1 MVQDVLPLSPLQEGL
16 LFHHRLTGEGTDLY
30 VGQVVID
37 LAGPVDVPAVR
48 RAAQALLERHDSLRA
63 CFRPRKSGEL
73 AQLVVRSAPLAWQEV
88 SASPAESEE
97 LIDAERERRFDL
109 ATPPL
114 LRFLLIRVEDGYRLA
129 LTFHHVVVDGWSLP
143 VLVREFLALCGQSAA
158 LPKARPFGDYLRWLG
173 GQDRDAALQAWR
185 DALGDVDEPTLVAPE
200 ASSQAALPKQVHR
213 ELSEEDTA
221 ALTRWARSNGLTLNT
236 VVQGVWGLVLGGFTG
251 RDDVVTGITVSGRP
265 PELDGVE
272 SMVGMF
278 INTVPLRVS
287 MKPQEQL
294 VGLLKRL
301 QAEQSALLPHQHV
314 GLTDSQGGR
323 ELFDTLCAFQNYPS
337 SGSTVEGGLAVTKIA
352 ARGGDATHYPL
363 TFIVGPGRTL
373 RFHLDYRPDVLDL
386 ATVESLADQ
395 VLRLFALVPGSGDVP
410 VGGIQLLGD
419 AERADVQRR
428 GEGPGDVADL
438 GATIPELF
446 EAQARRT
453 PDATAVVCGA
463 TALSYAELNETSNR
477 LAHHLIDRG
486 MGPGSVVALL
496 LPREP
501 ELVPAVLGVLK
512 SGAAYLPIDPVQPVE
527 RIRFLLG
534 DASAT
539 VLLTVRSQAE
549 RLPADLPADVVVLD
563 DEDLLTHYP
572 ATNVVERAVPLL
584 PQHTA
589 YVIYTSGSTGE
600 PKGVVVTH
608 QNVVRLMT
616 ATERHFGFAETDV
629 WTLFHSYAFDF
640 SVWELWGPLLYG
652 GKLVVVPHDVSRSPE
667 DFLALLA
674 EQRVTFLNQ
683 TPSAFY
689 QLVQADAEN
698 PGHELALRHV
708 VFGGEALEPARLAD
722 WYARHPSDAP
732 LLSNMYGITETTVHV
747 SYLALNEDVSRSM
760 IGGPIAD
767 LSAYVL
773 DDNLR
778 LVAPG
783 VTGELYI
790 AGSGLAQGYL
800 NQPGRTATRFVAN
813 PFGAGRLYRTGD
825 LARWTAAGLEYLG
838 RSDHQV
844 KVRGF
849 RIELG
854 EIEAKIVAQPEVTD
868 AAVVLREITA
878 GDEGLVAY
886 VVGDVDVRALR
897 DRLTGVLPEY
907 MVPAAFVV
915 LDALPLTVNGKLDRK
930 ALPAPERAVS
940 ARSRAARNP
949 REEILCGLFAEVLG
963 VATVGVDD
971 DFFQLGGHSL
981 LAVRLAGRIRS
992 TLKAELSIQQIFGN
1006 PTPAGLA
1013 ACLDGAD
1020 EARAGVVAVP
1030 RPEEIPLS
1038 SGQQRLWFLHR
1049 FEEPNA
1055 VYNLPMALRVSGRLD
1070 VERLRQA
1077 LADVVARHEVLRTVY
1092 AEGTDGPVQ
1101 IVLPDAVAALEVVSC
1116 TEDELADRLAA
1127 ASGHVFDLT
1136 TECPVRVTVFEAG
1149 DESVV
1154 LVLVHHIAGD
1164 GWSVS
1169 LLLRELGELYAGR
1182 TLPALDVQYADY
1194 ALWQRETLGAED
1206 DPASLA
1212 ARQLGYWRTRLAGLP
1227 AQLELPADRPRP
1239 AVASYRGDRVEFDVS
1254 PELHA
1259 ALSALARNT
1268 GTSVFMVV
1276 QAALAVLLFRMG
1288 GGTDIPIGTPVAGR
1302 VDEAVEGLVGFFV
1315 NSLVLRTDVS
1325 GDPAFAELLGRV
1337 RDADLDAY
1345 ANQDVPFERLVE
1357 VLNPERSLGRHPL
1370 FQVMLTFDN
1379 AGLGLTAGELG
1390 GLFGADVTPQQIRA
1404 AAAKF
1409 DLLFT
1414 FSERQDGLRGALLY
1428 STDLFESATARH
1440 LADRL
1445 LRVLENVVT
1454 EPGRRVGEIDVLLP
1468 ADRFD
1473 EWNDTAAEVP
1483 ATTLAELFS
1492 QQVRRT
1498 PDAQALVFEDESLS
1512 YVELDERATRLAR
1525 VLVRHGAGPGGLVA
1539 VSVPRS
1545 IDLVVSLLA
1554 AHKAGA
1560 AYVPVDPGYP
1570 AERIAHVLAD
1580 SKPSLV
1586 VTEEFLGG
1594 LDLAAED
1601 ATPFDS
1607 GLLPAHPAYVI
1618 YTSGS
1623 TGKPKGA
1630 VIPHSGIVNRLLWMQ
1645 HEYGLTAGDRVLQK
1659 TPAGFDVSVWE
1670 FFWPLVTGA
1679 TLVVAKPDGHRDP
1692 AYLAELIGR
1701 ERITTVH
1708 FVPSMLQEFLAE
1720 PLAADCTGLRRV
1732 ICSGEALPD
1741 SARRRFAELLPAG
1754 LHNLYG
1760 PTEASV
1766 DVTYWECVPGTED
1779 AVVPIGRPV
1788 WNTRVHVL
1796 DRFLRPVPAGVP
1808 GELYLAGVQLAD
1820 AYLNRPSLTAQRFVA
1835 GPQGR
1840 MYRTGDLARWNPQ
1853 GYLEFL
1859 GRTDDQVKIRG
1870 FRIELGEIESVLAS
1884 HPAVDHVAVL
1894 ARELRPGD
1902 LSLVAYVVG
1911 GADFADLRAHA
1922 GVSLPEHMVP
1932 WTFVRMDVLPVTAH
1946 GKLDRA
1952 ALPLPEAPVTAGR
1965 PPRTTRERELCA
1977 LFAEVLGVAEVSADD
1992 NFFER
1997 GGHSLL
2003 VARLVS
2009 RIRQGLG
2016 ADLTMRQVF
2025 EAPTPELLAR
2035 TVGPAA
2041 RRLELTADQRRLWL
2055 LHNLQESSA
2064 LYNVPEAVRLRG
2076 KLDLARLRGA
2086 LSAVVTAN
2094 PALRTLLVDET
2105 HALLLDEFEL
2115 EITELEQLDDFA
2127 LRPFDLTAEIP
2138 VRAGLLR
2145 LAADDHVLLLVMHH
2159 SAGRGWSSFGDQL
2172 TAAYR
2177 GEPVLPI
2184 ATTPATGESVGHWE
2198 RVLADLPDELGL
2210 PTDRPRPPVATHRGD
2225 AIDFDLPPGIGF
2237 AEVHAALLT
2246 VLHRLGAGTDLVLG
2260 TPVEGRADDA
2270 LVLRTDVEGVTT
2282 FAELVERA
2290 SETLRIAREHQ
2301 DVPFEQLVELVNPV
2315 RSRAR
2320 HPLFQIVLSAAADI
2334 SFEGMEC
2341 GRYPVHTGTS
2351 RFDLHLTVRP
2361 SGATLE
2367 FSTDLFDHTTAASIV
2382 DRLRTVLTE
2391 QGVLAGIELLTEDE
2405 RRHLLD
2411 VVNDTAVDIEARSI
2425 VEWFED
2431 TAARQPDALAVI
2443 GRGDSLTYRELNEQA
2458 NGLAHWLT
2466 ERGAGPE
2473 DLVALALPKS
2483 EQTIVAVL
2491 GVLKSGAAYLPLELS
2506 HPADRRQAVLDN
2518 ARPAFTVTPEDLANI
2533 EPRADNPHVTCSEE
2547 HPAYVVYTSGS
2558 TGKPKGVVIPRHALL
2573 NAMTAFAPIF
2583 GLGPSDRMVA
2593 VAPVGFDMAKPELF
2607 LAVLSGAILVVPD
2620 ADESRDPAVLR
2631 ELLRDATVLQATPSL
2646 WQALLGEVEPGELS
2660 GIRAFIGA
2668 EALPVDL
2675 MRRLRAEVP
2684 SLTNLY
2690 GPTETT
2696 VWSTSSE
2703 IGVDVLAPAIGRPLA
2718 NTQVYV
2724 LDSALRLVPPGVPGE
2739 LYISGDGV
2747 ARGYLNRPGLSAERF
2762 VANPFGSGRMYRTGD
2777 LVSWNADGELR
2788 FLGRVDHQV
2797 KVRGFRIELGEIE
2810 AALVAQPG
2818 VRQCVVLAREDR
2830 PGDVRLVAYVVGEH
2844 DVAGLRSALPDYM
2857 VPSAFVRLES
2867 FPLNVNGKID
2877 RKALPAPEYGSAAG
2891 RAPRTPT
2898 EEILCGLFADVLGAS
2913 EVSPDDSFFELGGHS
2928 LLAIQLLSRIRS
2940 TLNAEISV
2948 RQLFETPTV
2957 AGVAEAVRHAET
2969 GRVGVRPVVPRPDR
2983 VPLSFVQ
2990 QRLWF
2995 MNRVEGASATYNIPL
3010 TLRLSGALDV
3020 AALRAAI
3027 ADVVE
3032 RHEPLR
3038 TVFAEDGDGAYQ
3050 VVLDAVEPPLLV
3062 VPATEE
3068 NLEAQRAEA
3077 ARYAFDLAAEI
3088 PVRSW
3093 LFELG
3098 GEERLLLVLIHHIA
3112 GDGWSMPVLVRDL
3125 ATAYAARKAG
3135 DAPQWTPLPVTYADY
3150 TLWQRDQL
3158 DGGAIED
3165 QLGYWTETLADLPTE
3180 LQLPV
3185 DRPRP
3190 AVPTYQGGRIEF
3202 TLPPELHAGLLRL
3215 ARQSRAS
3222 LFMVAQAAV
3231 ATLLTRL
3238 GGGTDI
3244 PIGSPVAGR
3253 TDSATDDLVGLFIN
3267 TLVLRTDTS
3276 GDPTVA
3282 ELVERVR
3289 DIDLGAYAN
3298 QDVPFE
3304 RLVEVLN
3311 PERALA
3317 RQPLC
3322 QTVLTVDSTDQQSAT
3337 AQVEGLLGVTITPGT
3352 TETGVARTDL
3362 LFGLAEKRGDNGAP
3376 AGVRG
3381 ALLYSADL
3389 FDDDTAR
3396 RMARRFVL
3404 ILEAMAAAPDRRIG
3418 AIDVLE
3424 PAERHR
3430 MLVEWNDTGH
3440 EVVPATLPELFT
3452 RQIARTP
3459 DALALVEGEV
3469 EVSYAEL
3476 GERVRRFA
3484 SVLAGRGVGKGS
3496 LVAIVM
3502 PRSIDLVVAIM
3513 AVVHT
3518 GAAYVPIEPDYPAE
3532 RIRFTFEDAKP
3543 ALVITTPDVVL
3554 PAGPEQIYVT
3564 DGGCA
3569 DFAHPELS
3577 PLDPVYV
3584 IYTSGSTGRPKGVVI
3599 EHGPLNLYLSYV
3611 AENYPSVAG
3620 RTLLHSPVAFDLT
3633 VTSLLAPLVT
3643 GGCVQVAPLA
3653 EGTEVRRPTFLKVT
3667 PAHMSL
3673 LLALPEEFSPT
3684 GELVVG
3690 GEALMSEVVR
3700 QWLARNPGATVI
3712 NEGGATEATVGC
3724 IVERVRVGDP
3734 LAPGEVPVGRGTWNT
3749 QIYVLDDALQPV
3761 APRVRGELYIAGDML
3776 AQGYLNRPGLTA
3788 SRFVANPFGTGRL
3801 YRTGDWARWN
3811 DDGRLLYLGRV
3822 DDQVKV
3828 RGYRVE
3834 LGEVETAVLGAR
3846 GVARGTVIVREDN
3859 PGDRRLTAYV
3869 VPEPGVTV
3877 DPQAIRD
3884 EVSLSLP
3891 EYMVPAAVLVLDDL
3905 PLTGN
3910 GKVNRSAL
3918 PAPDWGAAA
3927 GGRAPRTPRE
3937 AVLCG
3942 LFAEVLGVAEVGV
3955 DDDFFDLGGHSLLVT
3970 KLVSRMRES
3979 LSAEVSIRQLFE
3991 TPTVAG
3997 LATALGSASGAR
4009 AGVRAITPRPERLPL
4024 SYAQQRL
4031 WFMNKLEGP
4040 SPTYNIRG
4048 AMRMEG
4054 PLDRDALRQALV
4066 DVVTR
4071 HETLRTLF
4079 GEDADGPFQMVL
4091 PEARPGFTVVHTT
4104 ESELL
4109 EKLDLASQHGFDLA
4123 TELPLRAVLF
4133 VTGPQSHVLL
4143 LLLHHIAGDG
4153 WSGPLLSRDLTA
4165 AYAARAAGEA
4175 PQWSELPVQYAD
4187 YTLWQREVLGDENDQ
4202 DSTISKQLAYWK
4214 EALHG
4219 LPAELT
4225 LPADRPRPAVAS
4237 YRGGTLEFDVPD
4249 ELYASL
4255 TRVARETGATL
4266 FMVLQAALATLLT
4279 RLGAGTDIPLGSP
4292 IAGRT
4297 DEALAGLVGFFVNTL
4312 VLRTDVSGDPAFT
4325 ELVGR
4330 VRDVN
4335 LGAYANQDV
4344 PFERLV
4350 EVLNPE
4356 RSLSRH
4362 PLFQVTLSLNNVDRA
4377 VDASSIS
4384 TGLDVRGMTVDDDT
4398 AKVDLGVYLQ
4408 EANGTLTGAIEFAT
4422 DLFDEVTART
4432 LAARFVLVLQ
4442 AIAADPSVR
4451 VSEVDVLSEP
4461 ERHRLLVERNDTALP
4476 LPVWSFAEMFER
4488 QVARTPD
4495 AIAVEFEGIR
4505 LTYAE
4510 LNQRANRLAHLLIER
4525 GTGPESLV
4533 ALAMPRSEEWI
4544 TSMLAAVKAGAAYL
4558 PLDASQTEERI
4569 RQVLSDARPSVVLVD
4584 KDSRG
4589 AMEQLVTEPL
4599 LVVDDNDTAAETE
4612 AMSCF
4617 NPAVRASRDSL
4628 AYVIYTSGSTGRPK
4642 GVAVTNSGLASMLRS
4657 HVDKLGMRPGARALQ
4672 LLSLSFDASVADVGK
4687 TLVSGATLV
4696 LGPHAR
4702 ELDGR
4707 QLTDLIVEQG
4717 ITHLMLPPPLLA
4729 TINAAD
4735 VPEVWSICSGGEAMT
4750 PELARQWTAGGR
4762 RLVIGYGPT
4771 ETTVAPTM
4779 TQPLGV
4785 DEVPHIGRPVPNT
4798 RAYVLDERL
4807 QLVPDGMIGEL
4818 YLAGHGLARGYVSQ
4832 PGMTAERFVASPF
4845 GGRMYRTGDL
4855 VRWNRSGNLEFAGR
4869 VDDQV
4874 KVRGFRI
4881 ELGEVRAVLA
4891 AGADVEQVAVVVR
4904 EDQPGDQRL
4913 VAYAVPVEG
4922 AVLRPAD
4929 LRRRAAEVLPDYMVP
4944 SAVIVL
4950 PELPLNANHKV
4961 DVRALPAPDY
4971 SASSSGRLP
4980 RSPREEILCELFASV
4995 LGVDRV
5001 GIDDSFFELGGHSLL
5016 ATRLVSRISATL
5028 GGDLG
5033 IRQVFEAP
5041 TVAGLAE
5048 VLESGLGVRPRMRR
5062 MPADGDLPLSF
5073 GQRRLWFVNQ
5083 FEGPN
5088 ATYNM
5093 RLALRLN
5100 GPLDRAALA
5109 AALSDVAG
5117 RHESLRTVFAETD
5130 NGPVQVVLPE
5140 PTLELEVVQA
5150 TDLDAQVRAAA
5161 SLGFDLAAEPPVRA
5175 WLFASGPES
5184 HVLLLSVHHILA
5196 DGWSMSV
5203 LSRDLVQA
5211 YTARCAGAAP
5221 EFAPLDLR
5229 YTDYALCQREAL
5241 GSEDD
5246 PDSVISGQLA
5256 HWTSKL
5262 RDLPAELRLPVDRPR
5277 PATASYRG
5285 AQVDFTLP
5293 AEVHAGLAAL
5303 GKSSGASMFMV
5314 LQAAVAAVLN
5324 RFGAGADV
5332 PIGTVVAGRT
5342 DDALSELVG
5351 FFLNT
5356 LVLRTDVSGDPS
5368 FEQLVA
5374 RVRETDLDAFDHQEL
5389 PFERLV
5395 DALSSERSMS
5405 RHPLFQVL
5413 LSLNNTADP
5422 ARAVPALPDV
5432 EVAPYEASLGVA
5444 KFDLMFAFDELPGGG
5459 IAGTVEY
5466 ATDLFDQETVD
5477 RIADGFGRIAAAVAA
5492 DPATR
5497 ISALDVL
5504 DVAERSWLEGGGPD
5518 ASVLGG
5524 EVRAQLE
5531 SGSDAAPDVTV
5542 LDLFAA
5548 QVARTP
5554 DAVAVS
5560 GAHELTYAQLD
5571 TAANALARRVLAE
5584 GARPDRPVALLLERS
5599 AEYVVAV
5606 LGVLKAGSAYLPVDV
5621 SAPEDRVQR
5630 ILAAARPDVVIREVD
5645 VTAAAQAPDVPVFA
5659 DQLACLMFTSGST
5672 GEPKGVG
5679 VRHRDIAALATD
5691 SRFGTAADVVPL
5703 HSHVAFDAS
5712 TYELWVPLSRG
5723 GRVVVVPGELDAVT
5737 IESLGV
5743 TALWLTAGLFRVIAQ
5758 ESPECLRGVR
5768 EVWTGGDVVPA
5779 AAVRAVR
5786 EACPG
5791 ITVVD
5796 GYGPTETTT
5805 FATSFR
5811 IEPDSVVPDRVPIGR
5826 PLDGMATYV
5835 LDDSLGVVPIGVVGE
5850 LYIAGAGLARG
5861 YVGKPAATAER
5872 FVASPFGGRMYRTG
5886 DLVRWNADGQ
5896 LEFQG
5901 RADDQVKIRGFR
5913 VEPGE
5918 VETALRQLPGV
5929 AEAAV
5934 VVGTGE
5940 HKRLIGYVVGDVD
5953 GAVVREALAQTLP
5966 SYLVPA
5972 AIVVLEAL
5980 PLTANGKLDRKAL
5993 PEPGFTARVTAP
6005 GTEREELLCRLF
6017 AEVLGLPE
6025 VGVDDEFFAL
6035 GGDSIMSIQLASR
6048 ARRAGLALT
6057 AKDIFEHNT
6066 PQALALVAT
6075 STVEDLVEE
6084 PGVGEVELTPIMR
6097 HFAGIGGPIEKLSQ
6111 WRVVQT
6117 PAGCTEEKLTRT
6129 IQALV
6134 DHHDVLRLRI
6144 GADWRAEIVPSLP
6157 VRITR
6162 VQTDD
6167 LREMA
6172 GHATAA
6178 RDRLAL
6184 DNMMEVVWFDRG
6196 AEPGRLFLI
6205 LSHFAVDGVSWRILL
6220 PDLAEAWAAIDR
6232 GEQPALQPVRTSFRG
6247 WAKRLAEWG
6256 ARGQDQDYWREV
6268 VDVPPL
6274 FDHAEDRD
6282 TISDAKSLSLT
6293 LPADV
6298 TAALLTTVPE
6308 AFSARINE
6316 VLLAGLAMAVRD
6328 VRSVPSFLVDLE
6340 GHGRHDELVGKVDTS
6355 RTVGWFTS
6363 MHPVRLDPG
6372 VFDQRDAWSGGPAAG
6387 QILKRVK
6394 ETLRGVPDHGL
6405 GHGFAGVS
6413 GRAAIGFNYLGR
6425 FTESSTVDAGD
6436 WSVLGDLAGI
6446 CGQDPGL
6453 RMPHP
6458 IEVAA
6463 VTRDRAGGPVLVA
6476 EWVWSGRLLT
6486 EDEMRALA
6494 TRWFEA
6500 LTAIARHAE
6509 NPDAGGHTP
6518 SDVALTELSQAE
6530 IDLLEEEY

>member
-1 MVQDVLPLSPLQEGL
+1 MSRQSRVVQDVLPLSPLQEGL

-37 LAGPVDVPAVR
+37 LAGPVDVPALR
-48 RAAQALLERHDSLRA
+48 RAAQALLERHDGLRA

-73 AQLVVRSAPLAWQEV
+73 AQLVVRSVPAAWQEV
-88 SASPAESEE
+88 RATADESEE
-97 LIDAERERRFDL
+97 LIEAERLRRFDL

-114 LRFLLIRVEDGYRLA
+114 LRFLLIATGDGHRLV

-143 VLVREFLALCGQSAA
+143 VLVRELLALCGQEAA

-173 GQDRDAALQAWR
+173 RQDRDAALRAWR
-185 DALGDVDEPTLVAPE
+185 DALGDVGEPTLVAPDVSPE
-200 ASSQAALPKQVHR
+200 AVLPEQVHR
-213 ELSEEDTA
+213 ALSEEDTS
-221 ALTRWARSNGLTLNT
+221 ALVAWARSNGLTLNT

-251 RDDVVTGITVSGRP
+251 RADVVTGSTVSGRP

-278 INTVPLRVS
+278 INTVPLRVRTN
-287 MKPQEQL
+287 PREE
-294 VGLLKRL
+294 LLELLRRL
-301 QAEQSALLPHQHV
+301 QSEQSALLPHQHV

-323 ELFDTLCAFQNYPS
+323 ELFDTLYAFQNYPS
-337 SGSTVEGGLAVTKIA
+337 SGSAAQGGLAVTAVA

-373 RFHLDYRPDVLDL
+373 RFHLDHRPDALDTR
-386 ATVESLADQ
+386 TVEALADQ
-395 VLRLFALVPGSGDVP
+395 VLRLLSQVPRLAHVP
-410 VGGIQLLGD
+410 VGRIALLGEED
-419 AERADVQRR
+419 RAAVRRR
-428 GEGPGDVADL
+428 GEGPGDVARVD
-438 GATIPELF
+438 ASIPELF
-446 EAQARRT
+446 EARVRRA
-453 PDATAVVCGA
+453 PDAVAVVSEGTELTYGA
-463 TALSYAELNETSNR
+463 LDEAANR
-477 LAHHLIDRG
+477 VAHDLADRG

-496 LPREP
+496 LPRGP

-512 SGAAYLPIDPVQPVE
+512 SGAAYLPIDPVQPVD
-527 RIRFLLG
+527 RVRYLLG
-534 DASAT
+534 DADAA
-539 VLLTVRSQAE
+539 VLLTVREQAD

-563 DEDLLTHYP
+563 DLPEHLPVT
-572 ATNVVERAVPLL
+572 AVERVVPLL
-584 PQHTA
+584 PQHPA

-608 QNVVRLMT
+608 ENVVRLMT

-640 SVWELWGPLLYG
+640 SVWELWGPLLHG
-652 GKLVVVPHDVSRSPE
+652 GKLVVVPHDVSRSPGE
-667 DFLALLA
+667 FLELLA
-674 EQRVTFLNQ
+674 EHRVTFLNQ

-689 QLVQADAEN
+689 QLAQADAEN
-698 PGHELALRHV
+698 PGRALALRHV
-708 VFGGEALEPARLAD
+708 VFGGEALEPARLAG
-722 WYARHPSDAP
+722 WYARHPDGP

-747 SYLALNEDVSRSM
+747 SHLALDATVSRSL

-773 DDNLR
+773 DHDLR

-783 VTGELYI
+783 VTGELYV
-790 AGSGLAQGYL
+790 AGAGLARGYL
-800 NQPGRTATRFVAN
+800 NQPGRTSARFVAN
-813 PFGAGRLYRTGD
+813 PFGTGRLYRTGD
-825 LARWTAAGLEYLG
+825 LARWTDDGLEYLG
-838 RSDHQV
+838 RSDQQV

-854 EIEAKIVAQPEVTD
+854 EIEAKIVAQPGVAD

-886 VVGDVDVRALR
+886 VVGDVEPAALR
-897 DRLTGVLPEY
+897 DRLGDALPAY

-915 LDALPLTVNGKLDRK
+915 LDALPLTVNGKLDRA
-930 ALPAPERAVS
+930 ALPAPDRTTS
-940 ARSRAARNP
+940 ARSRAARTP

-963 VATVGVDD
+963 VASVGVDD
-971 DFFQLGGHSL
+971 DFFLLGGHSL
-981 LAVRLAGRIRS
+981 LAVRLAGRVRS
-992 TLKAELSIQQIFGN
+992 TLKAEVSIQQIFGS
-1006 PTPAGLA
+1006 PTPAGIA
-1013 ACLDGAD
+1013 ACLDGAG

-1030 RPEEIPLS
+1030 RPAEVPLS
-1038 SGQQRLWFLHR
+1038 SGQRRLWFLHR

-1070 VERLRQA
+1070 ADRLRQA
-1077 LADVVARHEVLRTVY
+1077 LAGVVARHEVLRTVY
-1092 AEGTDGPVQ
+1092 AEGTGGPVQ
-1101 IVLPDAVAALEVVSC
+1101 VVLPDAVAALDVVPC
-1116 TEDELADRLAA
+1116 HEDELADRLAE
-1127 ASGHVFDLT
+1127 ASGHVFDLGA
-1136 TECPVRVTVFEAG
+1136 ECPVRVTVFETGA
-1149 DESVV
+1149 ESVV
-1154 LVLVHHIAGD
+1154 LVLLHHIAGD

-1182 TLPALDVQYADY
+1182 ALPELEVQYADY
-1194 ALWQRETLGAED
+1194 ALWQAEVLGAEGD
-1206 DPASLA
+1206 DDSPA
-1212 ARQLGYWRTRLAGLP
+1212 ARQLGYWRARLAGLP
-1227 AQLELPADRPRP
+1227 TQLELPTDRPRP
-1239 AVASYRGDRVEFDVS
+1239 AVASYRGDRVEFDVP

-1259 ALSALARNT
+1259 GLTALARGT

-1276 QAALAVLLFRMG
+1276 QAALAVLLSRMG
-1288 GGTDIPIGTPVAGR
+1288 GGTDVPIGTPVAGR

-1325 GDPAFAELLGRV
+1325 GDPAFSELLGRV
-1337 RDADLDAY
+1337 RDADLEAY
-1345 ANQDVPFERLVE
+1345 ANQDVSFERLVE
-1357 VLNPERSLGRHPL
+1357 VLNPERSLSRHPL

-1379 AGLGLTAGELG
+1379 AGLGLTADELG
-1390 GLFGADVTPQQIRA
+1390 GLFGARVAPQPVRA

-1414 FSERQDGLRGALLY
+1414 FGDRGDGLRGALLY
-1428 STDLFESATARH
+1428 STDLFEAATARN
-1440 LADRL
+1440 LTARL
-1445 LRVLENVVT
+1445 LRVLESVVAA
-1454 EPGRRVGEIDVLLP
+1454 PGRKVAEIDVLLP
-1468 ADRFD
+1468 ADRFA
-1473 EWNDTAAEVP
+1473 EWNDTSADVP
-1483 ATTLAELFS
+1483 STTLAELFRE
-1492 QQVRRT
+1492 QVRRT

-1512 YVELDERATRLAR
+1512 YAELDDRATRLAR

-1539 VSVPRS
+1539 VSLPRS
-1545 IDLVVSLLA
+1545 TGLVVALLA
-1554 AHKAGA
+1554 VHKAGA

-1570 AERIAHVLAD
+1570 AERIAHVLED
-1580 SKPSLV
+1580 SRPSLV
-1586 VTEEFLGG
+1586 LTGEFLDG
-1594 LDLAAED
+1594 LDLSAED
-1601 ATPFDS
+1601 PAPFDS

-1630 VIPHSGIVNRLLWMQ
+1630 VIPHAGIVNRLLWMQ
-1645 HEYGLTAGDRVLQK
+1645 HEYGLTADDRVLQK

-1692 AYLAELIGR
+1692 AYLAGLIRR

-1720 PLAADCTGLRRV
+1720 PSAALCTGLRRV
-1732 ICSGEALPD
+1732 ICSGEALPG

-1766 DVTYWECVPGTED
+1766 DVTHWECVDGED

-1835 GPQGR
+1835 GPGGR
-1840 MYRTGDLARWNPQ
+1840 MYRTGDLARWNPR

-1870 FRIELGEIESVLAS
+1870 FRVELGEVESVLAS

-1902 LSLVAYVVG
+1902 LTLVAYVVG
-1911 GADFADLRAHA
+1911 AADFAGLREHA
-1922 GVSLPEHMVP
+1922 STSLPEHMVP
-1932 WTFVRMDVLPVTAH
+1932 WTFVRMDALPVSAH
-1946 GKLDRA
+1946 GKLDRG
-1952 ALPLPEAPVTAGR
+1952 ALPLPEAPAGGGR
-1965 PPRTTRERELCA
+1965 APRTTRERELCA
-1977 LFAEVLGVAEVSADD
+1977 LFAEVLGVSGVGADD

-2009 RIRQGLG
+2009 RIRQDLG
-2016 ADLTMRQVF
+2016 AGLTMRQVF
-2025 EAPTPELLAR
+2025 EAPTPESLAR
-2035 TVGPAA
+2035 TIGPSA

-2086 LSAVVTAN
+2086 LSAVVAAT

-2115 EITELEQLDDFA
+2115 EIAELAELEDFA

-2138 VRAGLLR
+2138 VRAGLHR
-2145 LAADDHVLLLVMHH
+2145 LADDDHVLLLVMHH

-2172 TAAYR
+2172 AAAYR
-2177 GEPVLPI
+2177 GEPVR
-2184 ATTPATGESVGHWE
+2184 ATAVTPATGESAEHWR
-2198 RVLADLPDELGL
+2198 RVLADLPDEVS
-2210 PTDRPRPPVATHRGD
+2210 PPADRPRPPVAAHRGD
-2225 AIDFDLPPGIGF
+2225 AIDFDLPQGTGF
-2237 AEVHAALLT
+2237 AEVHAAVLT

-2282 FAELVERA
+2282 FDELVARA
-2290 SETLRIAREHQ
+2290 AETLRTAREHQ
-2301 DVPFEQLVELVNPV
+2301 DVPFEQLVELAGAV

-2320 HPLFQIVLSAAADI
+2320 HPLFQVVLSAAGDL
-2334 SFEGMEC
+2334 SFDGLEAT
-2341 GRYPVHTGTS
+2341 RYPVHTGTS
-2351 RFDLHLTVRP
+2351 RFDLHLTVR
-2361 SGATLE
+2361 SGCATLE
-2367 FSTDLFDHTTAASIV
+2367 FSTDLFDRATAQSFV
-2382 DRLRTVLTE
+2382 DRLRTVLAE
-2391 QGVLAGIELLTEDE
+2391 RGELAAIELLTEDE
-2405 RRHLLD
+2405 RHHL
-2411 VVNDTAVDIEARSI
+2411 VETVNATAVTVEAGSV

-2443 GRGDSLTYRELNEQA
+2443 GRGDSLTYRELDERA
-2458 NGLAHWLT
+2458 NGLAHWLAG
-2466 ERGAGPE
+2466 RGAGPE

-2483 EQTIVAVL
+2483 EQTVVAVL
-2491 GVLKSGAAYLPLELS
+2491 GVLKSGAAYLPLELG
-2506 HPADRRQAVLDN
+2506 HPAERRQAVLDD
-2518 ARPAFTVTPEDLANI
+2518 ARPAFTVTPEDLAAV
-2533 EPRADNPHVTCSEE
+2533 EPRADAPRVACRGE

-2558 TGKPKGVVIPRHALL
+2558 TGRPKGVVISRHALL
-2573 NAMTAFAPIF
+2573 NAMTAFAPVF
-2583 GLGPSDRMVA
+2583 GLSPRDRMVA

-2607 LAVLSGAILVVPD
+2607 LAVLSGAVLVVPD
-2620 ADESRDPAVLR
+2620 AGESRDPAVLR
-2631 ELLRDATVLQATPSL
+2631 ALLRDATVLQATPSL
-2646 WQALLGEVEPGELS
+2646 WQALLGEVEPGELA

-2703 IGVDVLAPAIGRPLA
+2703 IGVDTPAPAIGRPLA

-2724 LDSALRLVPPGVPGE
+2724 LDPALRLVPPGVPGE

-2762 VANPFGSGRMYRTGD
+2762 VANPFGAGRMYRTGD
-2777 LVSWNADGELR
+2777 LVSWTADGELR
-2788 FLGRVDHQV
+2788 FLGRADHQV
-2797 KVRGFRIELGEIE
+2797 KVRGFRIELGEVE
-2810 AALVAQPG
+2810 AALAAQPG
-2818 VRQCVVLAREDR
+2818 VRQSVVLAREDR

-2844 DVAGLRSALPDYM
+2844 DVAGLRSVLPDYM
-2857 VPSAFVRLES
+2857 VPSAFVQLES
-2867 FPLNVNGKID
+2867 LPLNVNGKID
-2877 RKALPAPEYGSAAG
+2877 RKALPAPEYGSTAG
-2891 RAPRTPT
+2891 RAPRTPA
-2898 EEILCGLFADVLGAS
+2898 EEILCGLFAEVLGAAA
-2913 EVSPDDSFFELGGHS
+2913 VSPDDSFFELGGHS
-2928 LLAIQLLSRIRS
+2928 LLAVQLLSRIRS

-2957 AGVAEAVRHAET
+2957 AGVAEAVRYAET
-2969 GRVGVRPVVPRPDR
+2969 GRVGVRPVVPRPER

-3010 TLRLSGALDV
+3010 TLRLSGELDV
-3020 AALRAAI
+3020 AALRQALG
-3027 ADVVE
+3027 DVVE

-3038 TVFAEDGDGAYQ
+3038 TVFAEDREGAYQ
-3050 VVLDAVEPPLLV
+3050 VVLDAAEPPLLV

-3068 NLEAQRAEA
+3068 TLQAQRAEA

-3093 LFELG
+3093 LFDLG
-3098 GEERLLLVLIHHIA
+3098 GGERLLLVLIHHIA

-3125 ATAYAARKAG
+3125 AKAYAARKAG
-3135 DAPQWTPLPVTYADY
+3135 GTPQWTPLPVTYADY

-3158 DGGAIED
+3158 DGGAISD
-3165 QLGYWTETLADLPTE
+3165 QLGYWTGALAGLPAE
-3180 LQLPV
+3180 LQLPL

-3190 AVPTYQGGRIEF
+3190 AVPTYEGGRIEF
-3202 TLPPELHAGLLRL
+3202 ALSPELHAGLLKL
-3215 ARQSRAS
+3215 ARRSRAS

-3231 ATLLTRL
+3231 ATVLTRL
-3238 GGGTDI
+3238 GGGTDV

-3253 TDSATDDLVGLFIN
+3253 TDAATDDLVGLFIN

-3282 ELVERVR
+3282 ELVGRVR
-3289 DIDLGAYAN
+3289 ETDLAAYAN

-3304 RLVEVLN
+3304 RLVEALN
-3311 PERALA
+3311 PERSLA

-3337 AQVEGLLGVTITPGT
+3337 AEVEELLGVTITPGT

-3362 LFGLAEKRGDNGAP
+3362 LFGLAEKRGENGAP

-3381 ALLYSADL
+3381 AVLYSADL
-3389 FDDDTAR
+3389 FDEETAQSVV
-3396 RMARRFVL
+3396 RRFVL
-3404 ILEAMAAAPDRRIG
+3404 VLEAMAADPGRRISE
-3418 AIDVLE
+3418 IDVLD
-3424 PAERHR
+3424 PAERRR

-3440 EVVPATLPELFT
+3440 EVVPATLPELFA
-3452 RQIARTP
+3452 RQAARTP
-3459 DALALVEGEV
+3459 GALALVEGGTEV
-3469 EVSYAEL
+3469 TYAEL

-3484 SVLAGRGVGKGS
+3484 SVLAGRGVGRGS
-3496 LVAIVM
+3496 LVAIVL
-3502 PRSIDLVVAIM
+3502 PRSVDLVVAIL
-3513 AVVHT
+3513 AVVHA
-3518 GAAYVPIEPDYPAE
+3518 GAAYVPIEPDHPAE
-3532 RIRFTFEDAKP
+3532 RIRFTFDDARP
-3543 ALVITTPDVVL
+3543 ALVITTPDAVL
-3554 PAGPEQIYVT
+3554 PAGPERIHVV
-3564 DGGCA
+3564 GGGDAEFCT
-3569 DFAHPELS
+3569 PELS

-3584 IYTSGSTGRPKGVVI
+3584 IYTSGSTGRPKGVVV

-3653 EGTEVRRPTFLKVT
+3653 EEAEVRRPTFLKVT

-3673 LLALPEEFSPT
+3673 LLALPDDFSPT

-3700 QWLARNPGATVI
+3700 QWLARNPGATVV

-3724 IVERVRVGDP
+3724 IVERVRAGDP
-3734 LAPGEVPVGRGTWNT
+3734 MAPGEVPVGRGTWNT

-3761 APRVRGELYIAGDML
+3761 PPRVRGELYIAGGML

-3834 LGEVETAVLGAR
+3834 LGEVETAVLSAR
-3846 GVARGTVIVREDN
+3846 GVARATVVVREDN

-3869 VPEPGVTV
+3869 VPRAGVPV

-3910 GKVNRSAL
+3910 GKVDRSAL

-3937 AVLCG
+3937 VVLCG
-3942 LFAEVLGVAEVGV
+3942 LFAEVLGVAEIGA
-3955 DDDFFDLGGHSLLVT
+3955 DDDFFALGGHSLLVT
-3970 KLVSRMRES
+3970 KLVSRVREA

-3997 LATALGSASGAR
+3997 LATALDGAQDAR

-4031 WFMNKLEGP
+4031 WFMHKLEGP

-4054 PLDRDALRQALV
+4054 ELDRDALRQALV

-4079 GEDADGPFQMVL
+4079 GEDTDGPFQRVL
-4091 PEARPGFTVVHTT
+4091 PEARPGLTVVHTT
-4104 ESELL
+4104 EDELL

-4123 TELPLRAVLF
+4123 AELPVRAVLF
-4133 VTGPQSHVLL
+4133 VTGPRSHVLL

-4153 WSGPLLSRDLTA
+4153 WSGPLLSRDLTT

-4175 PQWSELPVQYAD
+4175 PQWTALPVQYAD
-4187 YTLWQREVLGDENDQ
+4187 YTLWQREVLGDEDDP
-4202 DSTISKQLAYWK
+4202 DSTIAKQLAHWK

-4219 LPAELT
+4219 LPSELT
-4225 LPADRPRPAVAS
+4225 LPFDRPRPAVAS

-4249 ELYASL
+4249 ELYAAL
-4255 TRVARETGATL
+4255 TDVARQSGATL
-4266 FMVLQAALATLLT
+4266 FMVVQAALATLLS

-4330 VRDVN
+4330 VRDVD
-4335 LGAYANQDV
+4335 LGAYASQDV

-4377 VDASSIS
+4377 VDVSSS
-4384 TGLDVRGMTVDDDT
+4384 PTGLDVRGLVVDDDT

-4408 EANGTLTGAIEFAT
+4408 EANGRLTGAIEFAT
-4422 DLFDEVTART
+4422 DLFDATTARS
-4432 LAARFVLVLQ
+4432 LAERFVLVLE
-4442 AIAADPSVR
+4442 AVAADPSIR
-4451 VSEVDVLSEP
+4451 VGEIDVLTAA

-4476 LPVWSFAEMFER
+4476 LPVWSFAEMVQH
-4488 QVARTPD
+4488 QVSRTPD
-4495 AIAVEFEGIR
+4495 AVAVEFEGVS
-4505 LTYAE
+4505 LTYGE

-4544 TSMLAAVKAGAAYL
+4544 TSMLAVVKAGAAYL
-4558 PLDASQTEERI
+4558 PLDAGQNEERI
-4569 RQVLSDARPSVVLVD
+4569 RQVLADARPSVVLAD
-4584 KDSRG
+4584 KDSLG
-4589 AMEQLVTEPL
+4589 GLEQLVSEPL
-4599 LVVDDNDTAAETE
+4599 LVVDDNDTVAETE
-4612 AMSCF
+4612 TMSCF
-4617 NPAVRASRDSL
+4617 NPPVRATRDSL

-4642 GVAVTNSGLASMLRS
+4642 GVAVGNSGLASMLRS
-4657 HVDKLGMRPGARALQ
+4657 HVDKLGMTPGARALQ
-4672 LLSLSFDASVADVGK
+4672 LLSLSFDASVADVGR
-4687 TLVSGATLV
+4687 TLVSGGTLV
-4696 LGPHAR
+4696 LGPPAR

-4707 QLTDLIVEQG
+4707 QLTELITDRG

-4729 TINAAD
+4729 TIDADD
-4735 VPEVWSICSGGEAMT
+4735 VPSVRSVCSGGEAMT
-4750 PELARQWTAGGR
+4750 PELARQWTRGGR

-4785 DEVPHIGRPVPNT
+4785 DEAPHIGRPVPNT

-4807 QLVPDGMIGEL
+4807 RLVPDGMTGEL
-4818 YLAGHGLARGYVSQ
+4818 YLAGHGLARGYVAQ

-4845 GGRMYRTGDL
+4845 GGRLYRTGDL
-4855 VRWNRSGNLEFAGR
+4855 VRWNRGGNLEFVGR
-4869 VDDQV
+4869 ADDQV
-4874 KVRGFRI
+4874 KIRGFRI

-4891 AGADVEQVAVVVR
+4891 AGRDVEQVAVVVR
-4904 EDQPGDQRL
+4904 EDRPGDRRL
-4913 VAYAVPVEG
+4913 VAYAVAADG
-4922 AVLRPAD
+4922 AVLAPED
-4929 LRRRAAEVLPDYMVP
+4929 LRRRAAATLPDYMVP
-4944 SAVIVL
+4944 SAFVVL

-4961 DVRALPAPDY
+4961 DVKALPAPDY
-4971 SASSSGRLP
+4971 ASSSSGRLP
-4980 RSPREEILCELFASV
+4980 RTPREEVLCELFASV

-5001 GIDDSFFELGGHSLL
+5001 GADDSFFELGGHSLL
-5016 ATRLVSRISATL
+5016 ATRLVSRISVTL

-5033 IRQVFEAP
+5033 IRQVFESP
-5041 TVAGLAE
+5041 TVAGLARA
-5048 VLESGLGVRPRMRR
+5048 LESGRGTRPRIRR
-5062 MPADGDLPLSF
+5062 GTADGDLPLSF

-5083 FEGPN
+5083 IEGPN

-5100 GPLDRAALA
+5100 GSLDRAALA
-5109 AALSDVAG
+5109 AALSDVAA
-5117 RHESLRTVFAETD
+5117 RHESLRTVFSETD
-5130 NGPVQVVLPE
+5130 RGPVQVVLPE
-5140 PTLELEVVQA
+5140 SPLRLEVVEA
-5150 TDLDAQVRAAA
+5150 DDLDEQVRLAA
-5161 SLGFDLAAEPPVRA
+5161 SRGFDLAAEPPVRA

-5184 HVLLLSVHHILA
+5184 HVFLLSVHHVLA

-5203 LSRDLVQA
+5203 LSRDLVEA

-5221 EFAPLDLR
+5221 EFAPLGLR
-5229 YTDYALCQREAL
+5229 YADYAVWQREAL

-5246 PDSVISGQLA
+5246 PGSVISGQLA
-5256 HWTSKL
+5256 HWTARL
-5262 RDLPAELRLPVDRPR
+5262 AGLPAELRLPADRPR
-5277 PATASYRG
+5277 PATASHRG
-5285 AQVDFTLP
+5285 AQVHFTLP

-5324 RFGAGADV
+5324 RFGAGVDV

-5342 DDALSELVG
+5342 DDALTGLVG

-5356 LVLRTDVSGDPS
+5356 LVLRTDLSGDPS
-5368 FEQLVA
+5368 FADLVA

-5395 DALSSERSMS
+5395 DAVSPERSLS

-5422 ARAVPALPDV
+5422 ATAVPALPGV

-5444 KFDLMFAFDELPGGG
+5444 KFDLMFAFDELAGGG
-5459 IAGTVEY
+5459 VAGTVEY
-5466 ATDLFDQETVD
+5466 AADLFDPATAR
-5477 RIADGFGRIAAAVAA
+5477 RIADGVGLVAAAVAA
-5492 DPATR
+5492 DPSTAL
-5497 ISALDVL
+5497 SALDVL
-5504 DVAERSWLEGGGPD
+5504 DPGVRSRLEKSPD
-5518 ASVLGG
+5518 AVPG
-5524 EVRAQLE
+5524 A
-5531 SGSDAAPDVTV
+5531 TV
-5542 LDLFAA
+5542 LDLVAA

-5554 DAVAVS
+5554 DAIAVS
-5560 GAHELTYAQLD
+5560 GAVELTYAELD
-5571 TAANALARRVLAE
+5571 AAANAFARRVLAE
-5584 GARPDRPVALLLERS
+5584 GARPDRPVALLLPRS

-5621 SAPEDRVQR
+5621 GAPEDRVRR
-5630 ILAAARPDVVIREVD
+5630 ILAAAAPDVVVREVD
-5645 VTAAAQAPDVPVFA
+5645 VTAEAAAPDVAVFP

-5679 VRHRDIAALATD
+5679 VRHRDIAALAVE
-5691 SRFGTAADVVPL
+5691 SGFGTRPDVVPL

-5712 TYELWVPLSRG
+5712 TYELWMPLTRG
-5723 GRVVVVPGELDAVT
+5723 GRIVVVPGDLDAAA
-5737 IESLGV
+5737 IERQGI
-5743 TALWLTAGLFRVIAQ
+5743 TALWLTAGLFRVLAQ
-5758 ESPECLRGVR
+5758 ESPHCLRGVR

-5805 FATSFR
+5805 FASSFR
-5811 IEPDSVVPDRVPIGR
+5811 IGPDDVVPDRIPIGR
-5826 PLDGMATYV
+5826 PLDGMAAYV
-5835 LDDSLGVVPIGVVGE
+5835 LDGSLRVVPIGVVGE
-5850 LYIAGAGLARG
+5850 LYVAGAGLARG
-5861 YVGKPAATAER
+5861 YVGDPAATAHR

-5886 DLVRWNADGQ
+5886 DLVRWNDDGQ
-5896 LEFQG
+5896 LEFLG

-5918 VETALRQLPGV
+5918 IETALRALPGV

-5934 VVGTGE
+5934 VLGSGE
-5940 HKRLIGYVVGDVD
+5940 HKRLVGYVVGDVD
-5953 GAVVREALAQTLP
+5953 GAEVRESLARTLP
-5966 SYLVPA
+5966 GYLVPA
-5972 AIVVLEAL
+5972 AVVVLDVL
-5980 PLTANGKLDRKAL
+5980 PLTANGKLDRRAL
-5993 PEPGFTARVTAP
+5993 PEPGFTTGAAAP
-6005 GTEREELLCRLF
+6005 GTEREELLCGLF
-6017 AEVLGLPE
+6017 AEVLGLAE
-6025 VGVDDEFFAL
+6025 IGAEDEFFAL

-6057 AKDIFEHNT
+6057 ARDIFEHNT
-6066 PQALALVAT
+6066 PRALALVAT
-6075 STVEDLVEE
+6075 STVEELAEE
-6084 PGVGEVELTPIMR
+6084 SGVGEVELTPIMR
-6097 HFAGIGGPIEKLSQ
+6097 HFAEIGGPIEKLSQ

-6117 PAGCTEEKLTRT
+6117 PAGATEDQLTGAV
-6129 IQALV
+6129 QALV

-6144 GADWRAEIVPSLP
+6144 RPDWSAEVVPSLP

-6162 VQTDD
+6162 VETGDP
-6167 LREMA
+6167 REMA
-6172 GHATAA
+6172 RHAAAA
-6178 RDRLAL
+6178 RDRLAF
-6184 DNMMEVVWFDRG
+6184 DTMMEVVWFDRG

-6220 PDLAEAWAAIDR
+6220 PDLAEAFTAVAR
-6232 GEQPALQPVRTSFRG
+6232 GERPALQPVRTSFRG
-6247 WAKRLAEWG
+6247 WAQRLARWG
-6256 ARGQDQDYWREV
+6256 GRGQDRDYWRAV
-6268 VDVPPL
+6268 VDAPPL
-6274 FDHAEDRD
+6274 FESAGTGD
-6282 TISDAKSLSLT
+6282 TISEARSLSLT

-6308 AFSARINE
+6308 AFSARVNE
-6316 VLLAGLAMAVRD
+6316 VLLAGLAMAVHD

-6340 GHGRHDELVGKVDTS
+6340 GHGRHDDLVGKVDTS
-6355 RTVGWFTS
+6355 RTLGWFTS
-6363 MHPVRLDPG
+6363 MHPVKLDPG
-6372 VFDQRDAWSGGPAAG
+6372 AFDHRDAWAGGQAAG

-6394 ETLRGVPDHGL
+6394 ETLREVPGHGL
-6405 GHGFAGVS
+6405 GYGFAGVT
-6413 GRAAIGFNYLGR
+6413 GHAQIGFNYLGR
-6425 FTESSTVDAGD
+6425 FSESSTADATD

-6458 IEVAA
+6458 IELAA

-6486 EDEMRALA
+6486 EDEVRALA
-6494 TRWFEA
+6494 TRWFDA
-6500 LTAIARHAE
+6500 LTAIARHAG

>member
-1 MVQDVLPLSPLQEGL
+1 MSRQSRVVQDILPLSPLQEGL
-16 LFHHRLTGEGTDLY
+16 LFHHRLTGDDTDLY
-30 VGQVVID
+30 VGQVVLE
-37 LAGPVDVPAVR
+37 LAAPVDVPLVR
-48 RAAQALLERHDSLRA
+48 RAAQSLLDRHDSLRA

-73 AQLVVRSAPLAWQEV
+73 AQLVVRSAPLAWQE
-88 SASPAESEE
+88 ATATLAESEQ
-97 LIDAERERRFDL
+97 LIDAERQRRFDL
-109 ATPPL
+109 TKPPL
-114 LRFLLIRVEDGYRLA
+114 LRFLLIRVDEGYRLV

-143 VLVREFLALCGQSAA
+143 VLVREFLTLCRQETA
-158 LPKARPFGDYLRWLG
+158 LPKARSFGDYLRWLG
-173 GQDRDAALQAWR
+173 EQDREAALDAWR
-185 DALGDVDEPTLVAPE
+185 AALGDVEEPTIVAPG
-200 ASSQAALPKQVHR
+200 ASSHPVLPEQVHR
-213 ELSEEDTA
+213 ELSEVDTA
-221 ALTRWARSNGLTLNT
+221 RLTRWARSHGLTLNT

-287 MKPQEQL
+287 LPPQEKL
-294 VGLLKRL
+294 LALLKRL
-301 QAEQSALLPHQHV
+301 QSEQSALLPHQHV
-314 GLTDSQGGR
+314 GLTDIQGGA

-337 SGSTVEGGLAVTKIA
+337 SGATTAGGLNVTGIA

-373 RFHLDYRPDVLDL
+373 RFHLDYRPDVLDV
-386 ATVESLADQ
+386 ATVETLADQ
-395 VLRLFALVPGSGDVP
+395 VLRLFTLAPMAEDEP
-410 VGGIQLLGD
+410 VGRIQLLGD
-419 AERADVQRR
+419 AERARIQELS
-428 GEGPGDVADL
+428 EGPGDVADL

-446 EAQARRT
+446 AAQARRT
-453 PDATAVVCGA
+453 PDNTAVVCGESE
-463 TALSYAELNETSNR
+463 LSYAELDATANR
-477 LAHHLIDRG
+477 LAHHLTDLG

-512 SGAAYLPIDPVQPVE
+512 SGAAYLPIDPVQPNE

-539 VLLTVRSQAE
+539 VLLTVRSEAA
-549 RLPADLPADVVVLD
+549 RLPDDLPADVVVLD
-563 DEDLLTHYP
+563 DPDLLSLYP
-572 ATNVVERAVPLL
+572 ATEVASRVL
-584 PQHTA
+584 PEHPA

-608 QNVVRLMT
+608 RNVVRLMT

-652 GKLVVVPHDVSRSPE
+652 GKLVVVPHAVSRSPQ
-667 DFLALLA
+667 DFLELLSA
-674 EQRVTFLNQ
+674 QRVTFLNQ

-689 QLVQADAEN
+689 QLIQADAEN
-698 PGHELALRHV
+698 PGHDLALRHV

-722 WYARHPSDAP
+722 WYARHDTMP

-747 SYLALNEDVSRSM
+747 SYLALDRDVSRSM
-760 IGGPIAD
+760 VGGPIAD

-790 AGSGLAQGYL
+790 AGDGLAQGYL

-813 PFGAGRLYRTGD
+813 PFVPKEKTSGARLYRTGD
-825 LARWTAAGLEYLG
+825 LARWTADGLEYLG

-854 EIEAKIVAQPEVTD
+854 EIEAKIVAQPSVTD

-886 VVGDVDVRALR
+886 VVGEQVDVSVLR
-897 DRLTGVLPEY
+897 DQLRAVLPEY

-930 ALPAPERAVS
+930 ALPAPHRAVS
-940 ARSRAARNP
+940 TRSRAARNP

-963 VATVGVDD
+963 VASVGVDD

-992 TLKAELSIQQIFGN
+992 TLRVEVSIQQIFGQ
-1006 PTPAGLA
+1006 PTPARLA
-1013 ACLDGAD
+1013 SCVDGAAG
-1020 EARAGVVAVP
+1020 ARAGVVAGP
-1030 RPEEIPLS
+1030 RPDAVPLS

-1055 VYNLPMALRVSGRLD
+1055 VYNLPMALRVVGGVD
-1070 VERLRQA
+1070 VDRLRQA
-1077 LADVVARHEVLRTVY
+1077 LADVVERHEVLRTVY
-1092 AEGTDGPVQ
+1092 AEGADGPVQ
-1101 IVLPDAVAALEVVSC
+1101 VVLPDAVAALDVVAC
-1116 TEDELADRLAA
+1116 AEDELSDRLHA
-1127 ASGHVFDLT
+1127 ASQHVFDLGA
-1136 TECPVRVTVFEAG
+1136 ECPVRVTVFEVG
-1149 DESVV
+1149 PESVV

-1169 LLLRELGELYAGR
+1169 LLLRELGAAYAGQ
-1182 TLPALDVQYADY
+1182 TLPPLDVQYADY

-1206 DPASLA
+1206 DPDSLA
-1212 ARQLGYWRTRLAGLP
+1212 AQQLGYWRTQLASLP
-1227 AQLELPADRPRP
+1227 AELDLPADRPRP
-1239 AVASYRGDRVEFDVS
+1239 AVASYRGDRVEFAVS
-1254 PELHA
+1254 PELRE
-1259 ALSALARNT
+1259 SIGALARST

-1276 QAALAVLLFRMG
+1276 QAALAVLLSRMG
-1288 GGTDIPIGTPVAGR
+1288 GGTDIPIGTPIAGR
-1302 VDEAVEGLVGFFV
+1302 VDESVEDLIGFFV

-1325 GDPAFAELLGRV
+1325 ADPTFTELLGRV
-1337 RDADLDAY
+1337 RDTDLDAY

-1379 AGLGLTAGELG
+1379 ADLGLTAGELG
-1390 GLFGADVTPQQIRA
+1390 GLFGGEVTPQQIRA

-1414 FSERQDGLRGALLY
+1414 FGHDLRGALLY
-1428 STDLFESATARH
+1428 STDLFDAATARH
-1440 LADRL
+1440 LVDRL
-1445 LRVLENVVT
+1445 VRVLETVVA
-1454 EPGRRVGEIDVLLP
+1454 EPGRYVGEIDVLLP
-1468 ADRFD
+1468 SDSFD
-1473 EWNDTAAEVP
+1473 AWNDTAADVP
-1483 ATTLAELFS
+1483 STTLAALFAE
-1492 QQVRRT
+1492 QVRRT
-1498 PDAQALVFEDESLS
+1498 PDATALVFEDESLS
-1512 YVELDERATRLAR
+1512 YVELDDRATRLAR
-1525 VLVRHGAGPGGLVA
+1525 VLIRHGAGPGELVA

-1545 IDLVVSLLA
+1545 LDLVVCLLA

-1570 AERIAHVLAD
+1570 AERIAHVLSDSRPALVLTAD
-1580 SKPSLV
+1580 
-1586 VTEEFLGG
+1586 FLAG

-1607 GLLPAHPAYVI
+1607 GLLPSHPAYVI

-1645 HEYGLTAGDRVLQK
+1645 HEYGLTADDRVLQK

-1670 FFWPLVTGA
+1670 FFWPLITGA

-1692 AYLAELIGR
+1692 EYLAALIQR

-1720 PLAADCTGLRRV
+1720 PKVVKCTSLLRV

-1766 DVTYWECVPGTED
+1766 DVTYWACVPGTGD
-1779 AVVPIGRPV
+1779 SVVPIGRPV
-1788 WNTRVHVL
+1788 WNTQVHVL
-1796 DRFLRPVPAGVP
+1796 DRHLRPVPPGVP

-1820 AYLNRPSLTAQRFVA
+1820 CYLNRPALTAQRFVA
-1835 GPQGR
+1835 GPHGR

-1884 HPAVDHVAVL
+1884 HPDIDHVAVL

-1911 GADFADLRAHA
+1911 TADFAGLRAHA
-1922 GVSLPEHMVP
+1922 GTSLPEHMVP
-1932 WTFVRMDVLPVTAH
+1932 WTFVRLDALPVTAH

-1952 ALPLPEAPVTAGR
+1952 ALPLPAAPATAGR
-1965 PPRTTRERELCA
+1965 PPRTARERELCA
-1977 LFAEVLGVAEVSADD
+1977 LFAEVLGVSEVSADD

-2009 RIRQGLG
+2009 RIRQDLG
-2016 ADLTMRQVF
+2016 ARLTMRQVF
-2025 EAPTPELLAR
+2025 EAPTAELLAR
-2035 TVGPAA
+2035 TVGPSA
-2041 RRLELTADQRRLWL
+2041 RRVELTADQRRLWL
-2055 LHNLQESSA
+2055 LHNLQENSA
-2064 LYNVPEAVRLRG
+2064 LYNVPEAVRGTFDVAEVRRTLN
-2076 KLDLARLRGA
+2076 
-2086 LSAVVTAN
+2086 AVVAGN
-2094 PALRTLLVDET
+2094 PALRTLFAADGS
-2105 HALLLDEFEL
+2105 HALVLDEVEL
-2115 EITELEQLDDFA
+2115 EIEQLASPEEFA
-2127 LRPFDLTAEIP
+2127 RRPFDLTTDIP

-2145 LAADDHVLLLVMHH
+2145 LAEDDHVLLVVTHH
-2159 SAGRGWSSFGDQL
+2159 SAGQGFSARTSAPGTEPADEFLDHWR
-2172 TAAYR
+2172 TA
-2177 GEPVLPI
+2177 
-2184 ATTPATGESVGHWE
+2184 
-2198 RVLADLPDELGL
+2198 LADLPDELSL
-2210 PTDRPRPPVATHRGD
+2210 PTDRPRPAVASHRGD
-2225 AIDFDLPPGIGF
+2225 AIDFPLPPGTTF

-2246 VLHRLGAGTDLVLG
+2246 VLTRLGAGTDLVIG
-2260 TPVEGRADDA
+2260 TPVEGSVDDA
-2270 LVLRTDVEGVTT
+2270 LVLRTNTDGLT
-2282 FAELVERA
+2282 FAELVEHAQR
-2290 SETLRIAREHQ
+2290 TLDIAKAHA
-2301 DVPFEQLVELVNPV
+2301 VPFERLVELVNPV

-2320 HPLFQIVLSAAADI
+2320 HPLFQVVLSEAPGLELGLDAT
-2334 SFEGMEC
+2334 
-2341 GRYPVHTGTS
+2341 RYPVHTGTS
-2351 RFDLHLTVRP
+2351 RFDLHLRIRP
-2361 SGATLE
+2361 GDATLE
-2367 FSTDLFDHTTAASIV
+2367 FSVDLFDRTTAQSIV
-2382 DRLRTVLTE
+2382 DRLQR
-2391 QGVLAGIELLTEDE
+2391 VLAGDVELLTDDE
-2405 RRHLLD
+2405 RHHLL
-2411 VVNDTAVDIEARSI
+2411 VTVNDTAVDIEATSL
-2425 VEWFED
+2425 VSWFED
-2431 TAARQPDALAVI
+2431 TVARQPDALAVV
-2443 GRGDSLTYRELNEQA
+2443 GRADSLTYRELNEQA
-2458 NGLAHWLT
+2458 NGLAHWLI

-2491 GVLKSGAAYLPLELS
+2491 GVLKSGAAYLPLELT
-2506 HPADRRQAVLDN
+2506 HPADRRQAVLDD
-2518 ARPAFTVTPEDLANI
+2518 ARPAFTVTPEDLADI
-2533 EPRADNPHVTCSEE
+2533 EPRQDNPGVRCDER

-2558 TGKPKGVVIPRHALL
+2558 TGKPKGVVIPRGALL
-2573 NAMTAFAPIF
+2573 NAMTAFAPVF
-2583 GLGPSDRMVA
+2583 GLGPSDKMVA

-2607 LAVLSGAILVVPD
+2607 LAVLSGAILVVPG

-2631 ELLRDATVLQATPSL
+2631 ELLSDATVLQATPSL
-2646 WQALLGEVEPGELS
+2646 WQALLGEVEPGELN

-2675 MRRLRAEVP
+2675 MHRLRAEVP

-2703 IGVDVLAPAIGRPLA
+2703 ITENAVAPAIGRPLA

-2739 LYISGDGV
+2739 LYIAGDGV

-2762 VANPFGSGRMYRTGD
+2762 VANPFGASQNGSARMYRTGD

-2810 AALVAQPG
+2810 AALAAQPD

-2830 PGDVRLVAYVVGEH
+2830 PGDVRLVAYVVGEA
-2844 DVAGLRSALPDYM
+2844 DVPALRSVLPDYM
-2857 VPSAFVRLES
+2857 VPSAIVALES

-2877 RKALPAPEYGSAAG
+2877 RRALPAPEYGSQTG
-2891 RAPRTPT
+2891 RAPRTHQ
-2898 EEILCGLFADVLGAS
+2898 EEILCGLFADVLGAGQ
-2913 EVSPDDSFFELGGHS
+2913 VGIDDSFFELGGHS

-2957 AGVAEAVRHAET
+2957 AGVADAVRHADT
-2969 GRVGVRPVVPRPDR
+2969 GRVGVRPVVPRPER

-3010 TLRLSGALDV
+3010 SLRLSGELDV
-3020 AALRAAI
+3020 AALRQAI
-3027 ADVVE
+3027 GDVVM

-3038 TVFAEDGDGAYQ
+3038 TVFAEDSEGAYQ
-3050 VVLDAVEPPLLV
+3050 VVLDAAQPPLLV

-3068 NLEAQRAEA
+3068 NLESQRAEA
-3077 ARYAFDLAAEI
+3077 ARYAFDLATEI

-3098 GEERLLLVLIHHIA
+3098 GEERMLLVLIHHIA

-3125 ATAYAARKAG
+3125 ATAYAARKSG
-3135 DAPQWTPLPVTYADY
+3135 EAPQWTSLPVTYADY

-3158 DGGAIED
+3158 DGGSIEK
-3165 QLGYWTETLADLPTE
+3165 QLDYWTETLADLPTE

-3190 AVPTYQGGRIEF
+3190 AVPTYRGGRIEF
-3202 TLPPELHAGLLRL
+3202 PLSPELHAGLLRL

-3244 PIGSPVAGR
+3244 PLGSPIAGR
-3253 TDSATDDLVGLFIN
+3253 TDEATDNLVGLFIN

-3276 GDPTVA
+3276 GNPTVT

-3289 DIDLGAYAN
+3289 DVNLGAYAN

-3337 AQVEGLLGVTITPGT
+3337 AEVEELLGVTVTPGT

-3389 FDDDTAR
+3389 FDDDTAQA
-3396 RMARRFVL
+3396 MVSRFVL
-3404 ILEAMAAAPDRRIG
+3404 ILEAMAASPDQRVG
-3418 AIDVLE
+3418 EIDVLE

-3440 EVVPATLPELFT
+3440 EVTPATLPELFF
-3452 RQIARTP
+3452 RQVSRTP
-3459 DALALVEGEV
+3459 DAPALAEHGVEI
-3469 EVSYAEL
+3469 SYAEL
-3476 GERVRRFA
+3476 GRRVDNFA
-3484 SVLAGRGVGKGS
+3484 AVLAGRGIGKGS

-3502 PRSIDLVVAIM
+3502 PRSIDLVVAIL
-3513 AVVHT
+3513 AVVRA

-3543 ALVITTPDVVL
+3543 ALVITTPEIAL
-3554 PAGPEQIYVT
+3554 PGGPEQIFVSYDRNV
-3564 DGGCA
+3564 A
-3569 DFAHPELS
+3569 FEAPELA

-3599 EHGPLNLYLSYV
+3599 EHGPLNLYLSYA
-3611 AENYPSVAG
+3611 AEMYPSVAG

-3643 GGCVQVAPLA
+3643 GGCVQVAALA
-3653 EGTEVRRPTFLKVT
+3653 EGEDVVRPTFLKVT

-3684 GELVVG
+3684 DELVVG
-3690 GEALMSEVVR
+3690 GEALTSEVVR
-3700 QWLARNPGATVI
+3700 QWLVRNPGATVI

-3724 IVERVRVGDP
+3724 VVERVRVTDP

-3749 QIYVLDDALQPV
+3749 QLYVLDDALQPV
-3761 APRVRGELYIAGDML
+3761 PQRVRGELYIAGDML

-3788 SRFVANPFGTGRL
+3788 SRFVANPFGSGRL
-3801 YRTGDWARWN
+3801 YRTGDYARWN
-3811 DDGRLLYLGRV
+3811 AFGRLEYMGRV

-3834 LGEVETAVLGAR
+3834 LGEVETAVLSAS
-3846 GVARGTVIVREDN
+3846 GVARATVIVREDN

-3869 VPEPGVTV
+3869 VAEPGVVV
-3877 DPQAIRD
+3877 DPQGIRD
-3884 EVSLSLP
+3884 EVAVSLP
-3891 EYMVPAAVLVLDDL
+3891 EYMVPAAVLVLDEL

-3918 PAPDWGAAA
+3918 PAPDWGATA

-3937 AVLCG
+3937 EILCG
-3942 LFAEVLGVAEVGV
+3942 LFAEVLGVTEVGI

-3970 KLVSRMRES
+3970 KLVSRVRES
-3979 LSAEVSIRQLFE
+3979 LSVEVSIRQLFE

-3997 LATALGSASGAR
+3997 LAAALGTASDAR
-4009 AGVRAITPRPERLPL
+4009 AGVRAVTPRPKRLPL

-4048 AMRMEG
+4048 ALRLDG
-4054 PLDRDALRQALV
+4054 PLDREALRDALV

-4079 GEDADGPFQMVL
+4079 AEDADGPYQVVL
-4091 PEARPGFTVVHTT
+4091 PDARPGLTVVHTP
-4104 ESELL
+4104 EDELMD
-4109 EKLDLASQHGFDLA
+4109 KLDLASQHGFDLA

-4133 VTGPQSHVLL
+4133 VTGPESHVLL

-4153 WSGPLLSRDLTA
+4153 WSGPLLSRDLTT
-4165 AYAARAAGEA
+4165 AYAARSAGHA
-4175 PQWSELPVQYAD
+4175 PQWTELPVQYAD
-4187 YTLWQREVLGDENDQ
+4187 YTLWQREVLGAEDDQ
-4202 DSTISKQLAYWK
+4202 DSTISRQLAYWQ

-4225 LPADRPRPAVAS
+4225 LPTDRPRPPVAT

-4249 ELYASL
+4249 ELYAGLSQ
-4255 TRVARETGATL
+4255 VARATGTTL

-4312 VLRTDVSGDPAFT
+4312 VLRTDTSGDPTFT
-4325 ELVGR
+4325 ELVER

-4356 RSLSRH
+4356 RSLARH
-4362 PLFQVTLSLNNVDRA
+4362 PLFQVTLSLNNVDKA
-4377 VDASSIS
+4377 VDASATP
-4384 TGLDVRGMTVDDDT
+4384 TGLTVRGLVVDDET

-4408 EANGTLTGAIEFAT
+4408 EAGGRLTGALEFAT
-4422 DLFDEVTART
+4422 DLFDESTARS
-4432 LAARFVLVLQ
+4432 LAARFVLVLR
-4442 AIAADPSVR
+4442 AVAANPSVR
-4451 VSEVDVLSEP
+4451 VGAVDVLSAD
-4461 ERHRLLVERNDTALP
+4461 ERQRLLVERNDTALS

-4488 QVARTPD
+4488 QVLRTPD
-4495 AIAVEFEGIR
+4495 AVAVEFEGIR
-4505 LTYAE
+4505 LSYAE
-4510 LNQRANRLAHLLIER
+4510 LNERANRLAHLLIER
-4525 GTGPESLV
+4525 GMGRESLV

-4544 TSMLAAVKAGAAYL
+4544 ASMLAAVKAGAAYL
-4558 PLDASQTEERI
+4558 PLDPNQTEERI
-4569 RQVLSDARPSVVLVD
+4569 RQILSDAAPSVVLVD

-4589 AMEQLVTEPL
+4589 ALEQLVAHP
-4599 LVVDDNDTAAETE
+4599 LVVDDNDTSAETD
-4612 AMSCF
+4612 AMPPW
-4617 NPAVRASRDSL
+4617 NPVVPVSRNGL
-4628 AYVIYTSGSTGRPK
+4628 AYVIYTSGSTGKPK
-4642 GVAVTNSGLASMLRS
+4642 GVAVSNSGLASMLRS
-4657 HVDKLGMRPGARALQ
+4657 HVDKLDMRPGARALQ

-4702 ELDGR
+4702 DLDGR
-4707 QLTDLIVEQG
+4707 QLTELIAEQG

-4729 TINAAD
+4729 TINADD
-4735 VPEVWSICSGGEAMT
+4735 VPDVRSVCSGGESMT
-4750 PELARQWTAGGR
+4750 PEMARQWASGGR

-4798 RAYVLDERL
+4798 RAYVLDDRF
-4807 QLVPDGMIGEL
+4807 QPVPDGMTGEL
-4818 YLAGHGLARGYVSQ
+4818 YIAGLGLARGYLNQ
-4832 PGMTAERFVASPF
+4832 PGMTAERFVACPF
-4845 GGRMYRTGDL
+4845 EKGRMYRTGDL
-4855 VRWNRSGNLEFAGR
+4855 VRWNRNGNLEFVGR

-4891 AGADVEQVAVVVR
+4891 AGSDVEQVAVVVR

-4913 VAYAVPVEG
+4913 VAYAVPADG
-4922 AVLRPAD
+4922 AVLRSAE

-4944 SAVIVL
+4944 SAVVVL

-4971 SASSSGRLP
+4971 GALAGGRAP
-4980 RSPREEILCELFASV
+4980 RSPREEILCELFASI
-4995 LGVDRV
+4995 LGLPSV

-5028 GGDLG
+5028 GVDLG
-5033 IRQVFEAP
+5033 IRQVFESP

-5048 VLESGLGVRPRMRR
+5048 VLESGRGVRQRMRR
-5062 MPADGDLPLSF
+5062 VPREGDLPLSY

-5093 RLALRLN
+5093 RLAVRLT
-5100 GPLDRAALA
+5100 GALDRAALA

-5117 RHESLRTVFAETD
+5117 RHEALRTVFVETD
-5130 NGPVQVVLPE
+5130 NGPVQIVLPE
-5140 PTLELEVVQA
+5140 AALELEVVEA
-5150 TDLDAQVRAAA
+5150 TELDAQVREAAA
-5161 SLGFDLAAEPPVRA
+5161 LGFDLAAAPPVRA
-5175 WLFASGPES
+5175 WLFVDADSS
-5184 HVLLLSVHHILA
+5184 VLLLSAHHILA

-5211 YTARCAGAAP
+5211 YTARCGGQAP
-5221 EFAPLDLR
+5221 DFAPLELQ
-5229 YTDYALCQREAL
+5229 YADYALCQWEAL

-5256 HWTSKL
+5256 HWRSVL
-5262 RDLPAELRLPVDRPR
+5262 ADLPAELRLPVDRQR
-5277 PATASYRG
+5277 PTVASHRG
-5285 AQVDFTLP
+5285 AQVEFTVP
-5293 AEVHAGLAAL
+5293 AEVHAGLAAVA
-5303 GKSSGASMFMV
+5303 KSTGASMFMV

-5324 RFGAGADV
+5324 RFGAGVDV
-5332 PIGTVVAGRT
+5332 PIGTVIAGRT
-5342 DDALSELVG
+5342 DDALGDLVG

-5356 LVLRTDVSGDPS
+5356 LVLRTDLSGDPS
-5368 FEQLVA
+5368 FGELVA
-5374 RVRETDLDAFDHQEL
+5374 RVREVDLDAYDHQEL

-5395 DALSSERSMS
+5395 DALSPERSMS

-5422 ARAVPALPDV
+5422 AGTVP
-5432 EVAPYEASLGVA
+5432 
-5444 KFDLMFAFDELPGGG
+5444 ELPG
-5459 IAGTVEY
+5459 
-5466 ATDLFDQETVD
+5466 DS
-5477 RIADGFGRIAAAVAA
+5477 RAV
-5492 DPATR
+5492 R
-5497 ISALDVL
+5497 GV
-5504 DVAERSWLEGGGPD
+5504 RRR
-5518 ASVLGG
+5518 G
-5524 EVRAQLE
+5524 EVR
-5531 SGSDAAPDVTV
+5531 PDVRV
-5542 LDLFAA
+5542 
-5548 QVARTP
+5548 RR
-5554 DAVAVS
+5554 
-5560 GAHELTYAQLD
+5560 AH
-5571 TAANALARRVLAE
+5571 RRRCRGLH
-5584 GARPDRPVALLLERS
+5584 R
-5599 AEYVVAV
+5599 
-5606 LGVLKAGSAYLPVDV
+5606 
-5621 SAPEDRVQR
+5621 
-5630 ILAAARPDVVIREVD
+5630 
-5645 VTAAAQAPDVPVFA
+5645 
-5659 DQLACLMFTSGST
+5659 
-5672 GEPKGVG
+5672 
-5679 VRHRDIAALATD
+5679 VRHRPVRRGD
-5691 SRFGTAADVVPL
+5691 GAADRGRLRP
-5703 HSHVAFDAS
+5703 HRRRRGRRPADAGQ
-5712 TYELWVPLSRG
+5712 R
-5723 GRVVVVPGELDAVT
+5723 
-5737 IESLGV
+5737 
-5743 TALWLTAGLFRVIAQ
+5743 AG
-5758 ESPECLRGVR
+5758 
-5768 EVWTGGDVVPA
+5768 
-5779 AAVRAVR
+5779 
-5786 EACPG
+5786 
-5791 ITVVD
+5791 
-5796 GYGPTETTT
+5796 
-5805 FATSFR
+5805 
-5811 IEPDSVVPDRVPIGR
+5811 
-5826 PLDGMATYV
+5826 
-5835 LDDSLGVVPIGVVGE
+5835 
-5850 LYIAGAGLARG
+5850 
-5861 YVGKPAATAER
+5861 
-5872 FVASPFGGRMYRTG
+5872 
-5886 DLVRWNADGQ
+5886 
-5896 LEFQG
+5896 
-5901 RADDQVKIRGFR
+5901 
-5913 VEPGE
+5913 
-5918 VETALRQLPGV
+5918 
-5929 AEAAV
+5929 
-5934 VVGTGE
+5934 
-5940 HKRLIGYVVGDVD
+5940 
-5953 GAVVREALAQTLP
+5953 
-5966 SYLVPA
+5966 
-5972 AIVVLEAL
+5972 
-5980 PLTANGKLDRKAL
+5980 
-5993 PEPGFTARVTAP
+5993 
-6005 GTEREELLCRLF
+6005 
-6017 AEVLGLPE
+6017 
-6025 VGVDDEFFAL
+6025 
-6035 GGDSIMSIQLASR
+6035 R
-6048 ARRAGLALT
+6048 ARR
-6057 AKDIFEHNT
+6057 
-6066 PQALALVAT
+6066 
-6075 STVEDLVEE
+6075 
-6084 PGVGEVELTPIMR
+6084 R
-6097 HFAGIGGPIEKLSQ
+6097 
-6111 WRVVQT
+6111 
-6117 PAGCTEEKLTRT
+6117 RT
-6129 IQALV
+6129 C
-6134 DHHDVLRLRI
+6134 R
-6144 GADWRAEIVPSLP
+6144 
-6157 VRITR
+6157 
-6162 VQTDD
+6162 
-6167 LREMA
+6167 
-6172 GHATAA
+6172 
-6178 RDRLAL
+6178 
-6184 DNMMEVVWFDRG
+6184 
-6196 AEPGRLFLI
+6196 
-6205 LSHFAVDGVSWRILL
+6205 
-6220 PDLAEAWAAIDR
+6220 
-6232 GEQPALQPVRTSFRG
+6232 
-6247 WAKRLAEWG
+6247 
-6256 ARGQDQDYWREV
+6256 
-6268 VDVPPL
+6268 
-6274 FDHAEDRD
+6274 
-6282 TISDAKSLSLT
+6282 
-6293 LPADV
+6293 
-6298 TAALLTTVPE
+6298 
-6308 AFSARINE
+6308 
-6316 VLLAGLAMAVRD
+6316 
-6328 VRSVPSFLVDLE
+6328 
-6340 GHGRHDELVGKVDTS
+6340 
-6355 RTVGWFTS
+6355 
-6363 MHPVRLDPG
+6363 
-6372 VFDQRDAWSGGPAAG
+6372 
-6387 QILKRVK
+6387 
-6394 ETLRGVPDHGL
+6394 
-6405 GHGFAGVS
+6405 
-6413 GRAAIGFNYLGR
+6413 
-6425 FTESSTVDAGD
+6425 AGD
-6436 WSVLGDLAGI
+6436 
-6446 CGQDPGL
+6446 
-6453 RMPHP
+6453 R
-6458 IEVAA
+6458 
-6463 VTRDRAGGPVLVA
+6463 
-6476 EWVWSGRLLT
+6476 SG
-6486 EDEMRALA
+6486 
-6494 TRWFEA
+6494 W
-6500 LTAIARHAE
+6500 
-6509 NPDAGGHTP
+6509 
-6518 SDVALTELSQAE
+6518 
-6530 IDLLEEEY
+6530 

>member
-1 MVQDVLPLSPLQEGL
+1 MSRQSRVVQDVLPLSPLQEGL

-30 VGQVVID
+30 AGQVVID
-37 LAGPVDVPAVR
+37 LSAPVDVPVVR
-48 RAAQALLERHDSLRA
+48 RAAQALVERHDSLRA

-73 AQLVVRSAPLAWQEV
+73 AQLVVRSVPLAWQEV
-88 SASPAESEE
+88 SASAAESEA
-97 LIDAERERRFDL
+97 LIEAERRRRFDL

-114 LRFLLIRVEDGYRLA
+114 LRFLLIRVEDGYRLV

-143 VLVREFLALCGQSAA
+143 VLVREFLALCGQTAA
-158 LPKARPFGDYLRWLG
+158 LPRARPFGDYLRWLG
-173 GQDRDAALQAWR
+173 GQDREAALRAWR
-185 DALGDVDEPTLVAPE
+185 DALGDVDEPTLVAPGV
-200 ASSQAALPKQVHR
+200 STQAVLPEQVHR
-213 ELSEEDTA
+213 ELSEEDTG
-221 ALTRWARSNGLTLNT
+221 ALTRWARVNGLTLNT
-236 VVQGVWGLVLGGFTG
+236 VVQGIWGLVLGGFTG

-287 MKPQEQL
+287 LNPREEL
-294 VGLLKRL
+294 LGLLKRL
-301 QAEQSALLPHQHV
+301 QAEQSALLPHQHL
-314 GLTDSQGGR
+314 GLNDSQGGR

-337 SGSTVEGGLAVTKIA
+337 SGSVVEGGLAVTGIV

-373 RFHLDYRPDVLDL
+373 RFHLDYRPDALDL

-395 VLRLFALVPGSGDVP
+395 VLRLFALVPESADVP
-410 VGGIQLLGD
+410 VGAVRLLGD
-419 AERADVQRR
+419 AELASLQRR
-428 GEGPGDVADL
+428 GEGTGDVADL

-446 EAQARRT
+446 QAQASRT
-453 PDATAVVCGA
+453 PDATAVVCGGEE
-463 TALSYAELNETSNR
+463 LSYAALNETSNR

-486 MGPGSVVALL
+486 LRAGAVVALL
-496 LPREP
+496 FPRGP

-512 SGAAYLPIDPVQPVE
+512 SGAAYLPIDPVQPVD

-539 VLLTVRSQAE
+539 VLLTVRSQAG

-563 DEDLLTHYP
+563 DEDLLIHHP
-572 ATNVVERAVPLL
+572 ATDVVDRTGPLL
-584 PQHTA
+584 PQHPA

-608 QNVVRLMT
+608 ENVVRLMT

-640 SVWELWGPLLYG
+640 SVWELWGPLLHG

-689 QLVQADAEN
+689 QLAQADAEN
-698 PGHELALRHV
+698 PGRELALRHV
-708 VFGGEALEPARLAD
+708 VFGGEALDPARLAD
-722 WYARHPSDAP
+722 WYARHPDGP

-747 SYLALNEDVSRSM
+747 SYVALDDTVSRSM

-800 NQPGRTATRFVAN
+800 NQPGRTSARFVAN
-813 PFGAGRLYRTGD
+813 PFGTGRLYRTGD
-825 LARWTAAGLEYLG
+825 LARWTADGLEYLG

-854 EIEAKIVAQPEVTD
+854 EIETKIVAQPEVTD
-868 AAVVLREITA
+868 AAVVLREISA

-886 VVGDVDVRALR
+886 VVGDVDVAALR
-897 DRLTGVLPEY
+897 DRLTGALPAY

-930 ALPAPERAVS
+930 ALPAPERATS
-940 ARSRAARNP
+940 ARSRAARTP

-963 VATVGVDD
+963 VAAVGVDD
-971 DFFQLGGHSL
+971 DFFLLGGHSL

-1020 EARAGVVAVP
+1020 EARAGVVPVR
-1030 RPEEIPLS
+1030 RPAEVPLS
-1038 SGQQRLWFLHR
+1038 SGQRRLWFLHR

-1070 VERLRQA
+1070 VARLRQA
-1077 LADVVARHEVLRTVY
+1077 LAGVVARHEVLRTVY
-1092 AEGTDGPVQ
+1092 EEGTGQPVQ
-1101 IVLPDAVAALEVVSC
+1101 VVLPDATAALEVVQC
-1116 TEDELADRLAA
+1116 EEDELASRLAE
-1127 ASGHVFDLT
+1127 ASGYVFDLAA
-1136 TECPVRVTVFEAG
+1136 ECPVRVTVFETG

-1154 LVLVHHIAGD
+1154 LVLLHHIAGD

-1182 TLPALDVQYADY
+1182 TLPSLDVQYADY
-1194 ALWQRETLGAED
+1194 ALWQREVLGAED
-1206 DPASLA
+1206 DADSPA
-1212 ARQLGYWRTRLAGLP
+1212 ARQLGYWRDQLAGLP
-1227 AQLELPADRPRP
+1227 TQLDLPVDRPRR

-1254 PELHA
+1254 AELHA
-1259 ALSALARNT
+1259 ALSALARDT

-1276 QAALAVLLFRMG
+1276 QAALAVLLCRMG

-1315 NSLVLRTDVS
+1315 NSLVLRTDLS

-1337 RDADLDAY
+1337 RDTDLEAY
-1345 ANQDVPFERLVE
+1345 ANQDVSFERLVE
-1357 VLNPERSLGRHPL
+1357 VLNPERSLSRHPL

-1390 GLFGADVTPQQIRA
+1390 GLFGAEVVPQPVRA

-1414 FSERQDGLRGALLY
+1414 FNDREEGLRGALLY
-1428 STDLFESATARH
+1428 STDLFEPATARN
-1440 LADRL
+1440 LTDRL
-1445 LRVLENVVT
+1445 LRVLETVVAA
-1454 EPGRRVGEIDVLLP
+1454 PGRRVGEIDVLLP
-1468 ADRFD
+1468 ADRFAK
-1473 EWNDTAAEVP
+1473 WNDTRVDVP
-1483 ATTLAELFS
+1483 STTLAALFS
-1492 QQVRRT
+1492 EQVRRT

-1512 YVELDERATRLAR
+1512 YAELDERATRLAR

-1539 VSVPRS
+1539 VSLPRS
-1545 IDLVVSLLA
+1545 LDLVVSLLA
-1554 AHKAGA
+1554 VHKAGA

-1580 SKPSLV
+1580 SQPSLV
-1586 VTEEFLGG
+1586 LTEDFLGE

-1601 ATPFDS
+1601 AAPFDS

-1630 VIPHSGIVNRLLWMQ
+1630 VIPHAGIVNRLLWMQ
-1645 HEYGLTAGDRVLQK
+1645 HEYGLTADDRVLQK

-1670 FFWPLVTGA
+1670 FFWPLITGA

-1692 AYLAELIGR
+1692 AYLAGLIQR

-1720 PLAADCTGLRRV
+1720 PSAARCTGLRRV

-1766 DVTYWECVPGTED
+1766 DVTYWECRPDGED

-1835 GPQGR
+1835 GPEGR
-1840 MYRTGDLARWNPQ
+1840 LYRTGDLARWSPQ

-1884 HPAVDHVAVL
+1884 HPAVDHVVVL

-1911 GADFADLRAHA
+1911 DADFGDLREHA
-1922 GVSLPEHMVP
+1922 STSLPEHMVP
-1932 WTFVRMDVLPVTAH
+1932 WTFVRMDALPVSAH
-1946 GKLDRA
+1946 GKIDRK
-1952 ALPLPEAPVTAGR
+1952 ALPLPEAPASAGR
-1965 PPRTTRERELCA
+1965 APRTTRERELCA
-1977 LFAEVLGVAEVSADD
+1977 LFAEVLGVPEVSADD

-2009 RIRQGLG
+2009 RMRQDLG
-2016 ADLTMRQVF
+2016 AELTMRQVF
-2025 EAPTPELLAR
+2025 ESPTPESLAR
-2035 TVGPAA
+2035 TVGPST

-2076 KLDLARLRGA
+2076 KLDLPRLRGA
-2086 LSAVVTAN
+2086 LSAVVAAN

-2105 HALLLDEFEL
+2105 HALLLDEVEL
-2115 EITELEQLDDFA
+2115 EIACLAELEDFA
-2127 LRPFDLTAEIP
+2127 LRPFDLTSEIP

-2159 SAGRGWSSFGDQL
+2159 SAGRGWSSFSGQL
-2172 TAAYR
+2172 AAAYR
-2177 GEPVLPI
+2177 GEPVPPI
-2184 ATTPATGESVGHWE
+2184 AVTPATGESACHWR
-2198 RVLADLPDELGL
+2198 RVLADLPDELSL

-2225 AIDFDLPPGIGF
+2225 AIDFELPEGTGF
-2237 AEVHAALLT
+2237 AEAHAALLT

-2270 LVLRTDVEGVTT
+2270 VVLRTDIEGAGT
-2282 FAELVERA
+2282 FTELVERA
-2290 SETLRIAREHQ
+2290 AETLRIAREHQ
-2301 DVPFEQLVELVNPV
+2301 DVPFEQLVEIADPV

-2320 HPLFQIVLSAAADI
+2320 HPLFQIVLSAADDLEFDGLETA
-2334 SFEGMEC
+2334 
-2341 GRYPVHTGTS
+2341 RYPVHTGTS

-2361 SGATLE
+2361 GGATLE
-2367 FSTDLFDHTTAASIV
+2367 FSTDLFDRATAQSFV
-2382 DRLRTVLTE
+2382 GRLRKVLTE
-2391 QGVLAGIELLTEDE
+2391 RGVLAGIELLTGEE
-2405 RRHLLD
+2405 RRHLLET
-2411 VVNDTAVDIEARSI
+2411 VNDTAVAVEAGSI

-2443 GRGDSLTYRELNEQA
+2443 GRDDSLTYRELDELA
-2458 NGLAHWLT
+2458 NGLAHWLIA
-2466 ERGAGPE
+2466 RGAGPE

-2491 GVLKSGAAYLPLELS
+2491 GVLKSGAAYLPLELT
-2506 HPADRRQAVLDN
+2506 HPADRRRAVLDD
-2518 ARPAFTVTPEDLANI
+2518 ARPAFTVTPEDLAVV
-2533 EPRADNPHVTCSEE
+2533 EPRADSPRVTCSGE

-2558 TGKPKGVVIPRHALL
+2558 TGKPKGVVISRHALL

-2583 GLGPSDRMVA
+2583 DLGPGDRMVA

-2646 WQALLGEVEPGELS
+2646 WQALLGEIEPGELS

-2703 IGVDVLAPAIGRPLA
+2703 IGQDAVAPAIGRPLA

-2724 LDSALRLVPPGVPGE
+2724 LDSALRPVPPGVPGE

-2762 VANPFGSGRMYRTGD
+2762 VANPFGPSRMYRTGD
-2777 LVSWNADGELR
+2777 LVSWAADGELR
-2788 FLGRVDHQV
+2788 FIGRVDHQV

-2810 AALVAQPG
+2810 AALAAQPG

-2844 DVAGLRSALPDYM
+2844 DAAGLRSVLPDYM

-2867 FPLNVNGKID
+2867 FPLNVNGKVD
-2877 RKALPAPEYGSAAG
+2877 RKALPAPEYGSATG

-2898 EEILCGLFADVLGAS
+2898 EEILCGLFAEVLGAA
-2913 EVSPDDSFFELGGHS
+2913 EVSPEDSFFELGGHS

-2957 AGVAEAVRHAET
+2957 AGVAEAVRYAET
-2969 GRVGVRPVVPRPDR
+2969 GRVGVRPVVPRPER

-3010 TLRLSGALDV
+3010 TLRLSGSLEV
-3020 AALRAAI
+3020 AALRQAI
-3027 ADVVE
+3027 GDVVE

-3038 TVFAEDGDGAYQ
+3038 TVFAEDGKGAYQ

-3068 NLEAQRAEA
+3068 TLEAQRAEA
-3077 ARYAFDLAAEI
+3077 ARYAFDLANEV

-3098 GEERLLLVLIHHIA
+3098 AQERLLLVLIHHIA

-3135 DAPQWTPLPVTYADY
+3135 ESPQWTPLPVAYADY
-3150 TLWQRDQL
+3150 ALWQRDQL
-3158 DGGAIED
+3158 DGGAIDD
-3165 QLGYWTETLADLPTE
+3165 QLGYWTETLADLPVE
-3180 LQLPV
+3180 LQLPL

-3202 TLPPELHAGLLRL
+3202 ALSPELHTGLLRL
-3215 ARQSRAS
+3215 ARQTRAS

-3253 TDSATDDLVGLFIN
+3253 TDAATDDLVGLFIN
-3267 TLVLRTDTS
+3267 TLVLRTDVS

-3289 DIDLGAYAN
+3289 ETDLAAYAN

-3304 RLVEVLN
+3304 RLVEALN
-3311 PERALA
+3311 PERSLA

-3337 AQVEGLLGVTITPGT
+3337 AEVEELLGVTITPGT

-3362 LFGLAEKRGDNGAP
+3362 LFGLAEKRGENGAP

-3389 FDDDTAR
+3389 FDDDTAQS
-3396 RMARRFVL
+3396 MVRRFVL
-3404 ILEAMAAAPDRRIG
+3404 VLEAMAAAPDRRI
-3418 AIDVLE
+3418 AEIDVLD

-3440 EVVPATLPELFT
+3440 EVVPATLPELFA
-3452 RQIARTP
+3452 RQVARTP
-3459 DALALVEGEV
+3459 GALALVEGSV
-3469 EVSYAEL
+3469 EVTYTEL

-3513 AVVHT
+3513 AVT
-3518 GAAYVPIEPDYPAE
+3518 WAGAAYVPIEPDYPAE
-3532 RIRFTFEDAKP
+3532 RIRFTFDDAKP
-3543 ALVITTPDVVL
+3543 TLVITTPDVVL
-3554 PAGPEQIYVT
+3554 PAGPEQICVT
-3564 DGGCA
+3564 DDGDAG
-3569 DFAHPELS
+3569 FTSPELS

-3599 EHGPLNLYLSYV
+3599 EHGPLNLYLSYA

-3653 EGTEVRRPTFLKVT
+3653 EDAEVLRPTFLKVT

-3673 LLALPEEFSPT
+3673 LLALPNEFSPT

-3700 QWLARNPGATVI
+3700 QWLARHPGATVI

-3724 IVERVRVGDP
+3724 IVERVRVTDP

-3761 APRVRGELYIAGDML
+3761 PPRVRGELYIAGDML

-3788 SRFVANPFGTGRL
+3788 SRFVANPFGAGRL

-3834 LGEVETAVLGAR
+3834 LGEVETAVLSAR

-3869 VPEPGVTV
+3869 VPEPGATV

-3884 EVSLSLP
+3884 EVSASLP

-3910 GKVNRSAL
+3910 GKVDRAAL

-3937 AVLCG
+3937 VVLCG
-3942 LFAEVLGVAEVGV
+3942 LFAEVLGVAEVGA
-3955 DDDFFDLGGHSLLVT
+3955 DDDFFALGGHSLLVT
-3970 KLVSRMRES
+3970 KLVSRVRES

-3997 LATALGSASGAR
+3997 LAAALDGASGAR
-4009 AGVRAITPRPERLPL
+4009 AGVRAVTPRPERLPL

-4054 PLDRDALRQALV
+4054 PLDHDALRQSLV

-4071 HETLRTLF
+4071 HETLRTVF
-4079 GEDADGPFQMVL
+4079 GEDADGPFQCVL
-4091 PEARPGFTVVHTT
+4091 PEARPGLTVVHTT
-4104 ESELL
+4104 EDELL
-4109 EKLDLASQHGFDLA
+4109 GELDLASQHGFDLA
-4123 TELPLRAVLF
+4123 AEPPLRAVLF

-4153 WSGPLLSRDLTA
+4153 WSGPLLSRDLTT

-4175 PQWSELPVQYAD
+4175 PPWTELPVQYAD
-4187 YTLWQREVLGDENDQ
+4187 YTLWQREVLGDEDDQ
-4202 DSTISKQLAYWK
+4202 DSTISKQLAHWK
-4214 EALHG
+4214 EALNG
-4219 LPAELT
+4219 LPAELA
-4225 LPADRPRPAVAS
+4225 LPTDRPRPPVAS
-4237 YRGGTLEFDVPD
+4237 YRGGTLEFEVPD
-4249 ELYASL
+4249 ELYAAL
-4255 TRVARETGATL
+4255 TEVARQTGATL
-4266 FMVLQAALATLLT
+4266 FMVVQAALSMLLS

-4312 VLRTDVSGDPAFT
+4312 VLRTDVSGDPTFT

-4330 VRDVN
+4330 VRDVD

-4377 VDASSIS
+4377 VDASSTP
-4384 TGLDVRGMTVDDDT
+4384 TGLAVRGLVVDDDT

-4408 EANGTLTGAIEFAT
+4408 EAHGRLTGAIEFAT
-4422 DLFDEVTART
+4422 DLFDEATARS
-4432 LAARFVLVLQ
+4432 LAARFVLVLRVV
-4442 AIAADPSVR
+4442 AADPSVR

-4461 ERHRLLVERNDTALP
+4461 ERHLLLVERNDTALR

-4495 AIAVEFEGIR
+4495 VVAVEFEGIG

-4510 LNQRANRLAHLLIER
+4510 LNQRANRLAHLLIDR

-4544 TSMLAAVKAGAAYL
+4544 TSMLAVVKAGAAYL
-4558 PLDASQTEERI
+4558 PLDPSQNEERM
-4569 RQVLSDARPSVVLVD
+4569 RQVLSDARPSIVLVD

-4589 AMEQLVTEPL
+4589 ALEQLVTEPL
-4599 LVVDDNDTAAETE
+4599 LVVDDNDTVAETE

-4617 NPAVRASRDSL
+4617 DPPVRTTRDSL
-4628 AYVIYTSGSTGRPK
+4628 AYVIYTSGSTGKPK
-4642 GVAVTNSGLASMLRS
+4642 GVAVSNSGLASMLHS
-4657 HVDKLGMRPGARALQ
+4657 HVDKLGMAPGARALQ
-4672 LLSLSFDASVADVGK
+4672 LLSLSFDASVADVGR

-4696 LGPHAR
+4696 LGPSAR

-4707 QLTDLIVEQG
+4707 QLTELILEQG

-4729 TINAAD
+4729 TINAAE
-4735 VPEVWSICSGGEAMT
+4735 VPGVRSVCSGGEAMT
-4750 PELARQWTAGGR
+4750 PELARQWTRGGR

-4779 TQPLGV
+4779 TQPLGPE
-4785 DEVPHIGRPVPNT
+4785 EVPHIGRPVPNT

-4807 QLVPDGMIGEL
+4807 RLVPDGMTGEL

-4855 VRWNRSGNLEFAGR
+4855 VRWNRAGNLEFVGR
-4869 VDDQV
+4869 ADDQV
-4874 KVRGFRI
+4874 KVRGFRV
-4881 ELGEVRAVLA
+4881 ELGEVRSVLA
-4891 AGADVEQVAVVVR
+4891 AGPDVEQVAVVVR
-4904 EDQPGDQRL
+4904 EDQPGDRRL
-4913 VAYAVPVEG
+4913 VAYAVPADG
-4922 AVLRPAD
+4922 AVLRPED
-4929 LRRRAAEVLPDYMVP
+4929 LKRRAAEVLPDYMVP
-4944 SAVIVL
+4944 SAVVVL
-4950 PELPLNANHKV
+4950 PELPLNGNHKV

-4980 RSPREEILCELFASV
+4980 RTPREEILCELFASV
-4995 LGVDRV
+4995 LGVERV
-5001 GIDDSFFELGGHSLL
+5001 GVDDSFFDLGGHSLL

-5033 IRQVFEAP
+5033 IRQVFESP

-5048 VLESGLGVRPRMRR
+5048 ALESGRSVRSRVRR
-5062 MPADGDLPLSF
+5062 MSSDGELPLSF

-5083 FEGPN
+5083 IEGPN

-5117 RHESLRTVFAETD
+5117 RHESLRTVFAESD
-5130 NGPVQVVLPE
+5130 HGPVQVVLPE
-5140 PTLELEVVQA
+5140 PALRLEVVPVA
-5150 TDLDAQVRAAA
+5150 DLDEQVREAA
-5161 SLGFDLAAEPPVRA
+5161 SLGFDLASEPAVRA

-5184 HVLLLSVHHILA
+5184 HVFLLSMHHILV

-5229 YTDYALCQREAL
+5229 YADYALCQREAL

-5246 PDSVISGQLA
+5246 PDSVISAQLA

-5262 RDLPAELRLPVDRPR
+5262 RDLPAELRLPLDRPR

-5285 AQVDFTLP
+5285 AQVHFTLP

-5303 GKSSGASMFMV
+5303 GRSSGASMFMV

-5324 RFGAGADV
+5324 RFGAGVDV

-5342 DDALSELVG
+5342 DDALNDLVG

-5395 DALSSERSMS
+5395 DALAPERSMS

-5413 LSLNNTADP
+5413 LSLNNTTDP
-5422 ARAVPALPDV
+5422 SLAVPALPDV
-5432 EVAPYEASLGVA
+5432 EVAPYEAALGVA

-5459 IAGTVEY
+5459 VAGTIEY
-5466 ATDLFDQETVD
+5466 ATDLFDQGTAA

-5492 DPATR
+5492 EPSTT
-5497 ISALDVL
+5497 ISALDLL
-5504 DVAERSWLEGGGPD
+5504 DADVRAWLEASPD
-5518 ASVLGG
+5518 G
-5524 EVRAQLE
+5524 
-5531 SGSDAAPDVTV
+5531 APDSTV

-5554 DAVAVS
+5554 DDVAVS
-5560 GAHELTYAQLD
+5560 GVRELTYRQLD
-5571 TAANALARRVLAE
+5571 AAANALARRLLAE
-5584 GARPDRPVALLLERS
+5584 GARPDRPVALLLPRS
-5599 AEYVVAV
+5599 VEYVVAV

-5630 ILAAARPDVVIREVD
+5630 ILAAAEPDVVVREVD
-5645 VTAAAQAPDVPVFA
+5645 VTAAAAAPDVLVLP

-5691 SRFGTAADVVPL
+5691 SRFGTAPDVVPL

-5723 GRVVVVPGELDAVT
+5723 GRVVVVPGDLDAAA
-5737 IESLGV
+5737 IESLDV

-5786 EACPG
+5786 EACPE

-5811 IEPDSVVPDRVPIGR
+5811 IAPDDVVPDRVPIGK
-5826 PLDGMATYV
+5826 PLDGMVTYV
-5835 LDDSLGVVPIGVVGE
+5835 LDGSLGVVPIGVVGE
-5850 LYIAGAGLARG
+5850 LYVAGAGLARG

-5886 DLVRWNADGQ
+5886 DLVRWTADGQ
-5896 LEFQG
+5896 LEFLG

-5918 VETALRQLPGV
+5918 IETALRQLPGV

-5953 GAVVREALAQTLP
+5953 GIETRQALARVLP
-5966 SYLVPA
+5966 GYLVPA
-5972 AIVVLEAL
+5972 AVVVLEVL

-5993 PEPGFTARVTAP
+5993 PEPSFTAKATAP
-6005 GTEREELLCRLF
+6005 RSEREELLCRLF
-6017 AEVLGLPE
+6017 AEVLGLEE
-6025 VGVDDEFFAL
+6025 VGADDEFFAL

-6066 PQALALVAT
+6066 PQALALVAE
-6075 STVEDLVEE
+6075 STVEELIEE
-6084 PGVGEVELTPIMR
+6084 PWSGEVELTPIMR
-6097 HFAGIGGPIEKLSQ
+6097 HFVEIGGPIEKLSQ
-6111 WRVVQT
+6111 WRVVQV

-6134 DHHDVLRLRI
+6134 DHHEVLRLRI
-6144 GADWRAEIVPSLP
+6144 GRDWRAEVVPSLP

-6162 VQTDD
+6162 VETDD
-6167 LREMA
+6167 PREMA
-6172 GHATAA
+6172 RHATAA

-6184 DNMMEVVWFDRG
+6184 DNMMEAVWFDRG

-6256 ARGQDQDYWREV
+6256 ARVQDQDYWREV
-6268 VDVPPL
+6268 VAVPPL
-6274 FDHAEDRD
+6274 FDHTGRD
-6282 TISDAKSLSLT
+6282 TIDDAKSLSLT

-6328 VRSVPSFLVDLE
+6328 LRSVPSFLVDLE

-6355 RTVGWFTS
+6355 RTMGWFTS

-6372 VFDQRDAWSGGPAAG
+6372 VFDHRDAWAGGPATG

-6405 GHGFAGVS
+6405 GYGFAGVT
-6413 GRAAIGFNYLGR
+6413 GRAEIGFNYLGR
-6425 FTESSTVDAGD
+6425 FSESSTADAGD

-6463 VTRDRAGGPVLVA
+6463 ATRDRADGPVLVA

-6494 TRWFEA
+6494 TRWFDA
-6500 LTAIARHAE
+6500 LMAIAKHAE